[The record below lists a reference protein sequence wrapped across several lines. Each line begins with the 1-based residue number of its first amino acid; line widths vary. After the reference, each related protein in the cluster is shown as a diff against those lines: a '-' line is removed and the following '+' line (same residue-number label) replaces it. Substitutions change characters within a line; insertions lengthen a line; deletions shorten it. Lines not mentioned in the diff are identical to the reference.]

1 MPESTLVVIDFE
13 TYWDSKTYTLSKMG
27 PIEYVRNENFAPQL
41 CAFAMSNGA
50 CCVDCFAVEHERL
63 RTTFEN
69 LDTHD
74 VAWCGHNMHGFDSL
88 ILSEFFDFHPRK
100 IWDTIAMM
108 RWTGLS
114 RVCRESHA
122 ALTEFLGNGHKAAG
136 TVVSDH
142 KQWPDD
148 FTPEERMFF
157 IQYCKDDAAQCYQ
170 NAQAMLPYMTPDAL
184 RFMSITARMATEP
197 SFVLDEDLLLEY
209 LSDLDAAADKARQ
222 ELMSMFSFQTN
233 ADMLAA
239 LRSADKFAVMLRSLG
254 VEPPLKE
261 SAAKTKTKREKLQL
275 AADAGVPGAAE
286 ELENMQPVMTYA
298 FSKTDVDFVLMQDH
312 PDPRV
317 ALLVRTRLQLNSSI
331 DRSRAE
337 TLLKFARM
345 HKPLPIMLGAWLAHT
360 GRYSAGASADAGTK
374 TDKLQFQN
382 LSKRDPSKRK
392 LRQAIKV
399 PEGQVVVACDSA
411 QIEARGLA
419 FVANEVGLLTQFR
432 EGRDP
437 YSELAETI
445 FGVPWQDIKAGAK
458 AGDKKMKMYRNTG
471 KTGIL
476 SCLAGTVEVLTNT
489 GWKRIDTVSVN
500 DKVWDG
506 VSWVKH
512 EGLICNGWRN
522 TINVAGIDMTPDH
535 LVFDGSSWK
544 MAVEL
549 LGEPRYLKSATEW
562 ASASY
567 ETVLL
572 THQKDIAPYGFSPHV
587 LTAAPNAGIEAMP
600 WLMERLA
607 SCARTARHETLSIL
621 QVLRGVLKTLKSVP
635 SLANSQF
642 LTTTVTNTLMPTA
655 KNVQSTV
662 HWCSALAGL
671 NHIGYCNPICVTD
684 GPQDVMLVQR
694 RKQEQHKTKS
704 IGTMQ
709 MWCRI
714 MQHVG
719 GYLGVFPLVSHDA
732 VQRRIS
738 VKPGN
743 IMEAGVSESN
753 FQTVEP
759 FSSILSRCRDM
770 MTRLWSWIGLI
781 ATGTMRQVISVLL
794 RGRRIYITEDRL
806 GTCSRSSTIS
816 EKIKP
821 CLRGVSVPSNTNYI
835 QKVYDLK
842 NCGPNNRFLIRQE
855 GTVLMVHNCGYGVG
869 HTKYSNTLLR
879 QGIHLHEDLDRHH
892 ELARYAHGIY
902 RAAHPNIVAFWKTAE
917 NVLEAMLRG
926 ESGTFGGPNNDIY
939 TFGIMPVGP
948 RTDLCVPSVR
958 FPSGYILRYPGLRVE
973 RNDRGKWQF
982 LYDTYKGASKIPTHI
997 YGGAF
1002 TNNLVQGLS
1011 FVDVIMYQGCRMDE
1025 AGIKLACNIHDAWA
1039 SVVPEEQGEYVKQ
1052 QMLHYM
1058 SMVPPALNGLPVAC
1072 EAEIGTTFEIV

>member
-41 CAFAMSNGA
+41 CAFAMSNGP
-50 CCVDCFAVEHERL
+50 CCVDCSVVEHERL

-69 LDTHD
+69 LDMHD

-157 IQYCKDDAAQCYQ
+157 IQYCKDDAGQCYQ
-170 NAQAMLPYMTPDAL
+170 NALDMLPYMTPDAL

-222 ELMSMFSFQTN
+222 ELMAMFSFQTN

-239 LRSADKFAVMLRSLG
+239 LRSADKFAGMLRSLG
-254 VEPPLKE
+254 IEPPLKE

-275 AADAGVPGAAE
+275 AADAGRPGAAE

-399 PEGQVVVACDSA
+399 PKGKVVVACDSS

-458 AGDKKMKMYRNTG
+458 SGDKKMEMYRNTG

-476 SCLAGTVEVLTNT
+476 SC
-489 GWKRIDTVSVN
+489 
-500 DKVWDG
+500 
-506 VSWVKH
+506 
-512 EGLICNGWRN
+512 
-522 TINVAGIDMTPDH
+522 
-535 LVFDGSSWK
+535 
-544 MAVEL
+544 
-549 LGEPRYLKSATEW
+549 
-562 ASASY
+562 
-567 ETVLL
+567 
-572 THQKDIAPYGFSPHV
+572 
-587 LTAAPNAGIEAMP
+587 
-600 WLMERLA
+600 
-607 SCARTARHETLSIL
+607 
-621 QVLRGVLKTLKSVP
+621 
-635 SLANSQF
+635 
-642 LTTTVTNTLMPTA
+642 
-655 KNVQSTV
+655 
-662 HWCSALAGL
+662 
-671 NHIGYCNPICVTD
+671 
-684 GPQDVMLVQR
+684 
-694 RKQEQHKTKS
+694 
-704 IGTMQ
+704 
-709 MWCRI
+709 
-714 MQHVG
+714 
-719 GYLGVFPLVSHDA
+719 
-732 VQRRIS
+732 
-738 VKPGN
+738 
-743 IMEAGVSESN
+743 
-753 FQTVEP
+753 
-759 FSSILSRCRDM
+759 
-770 MTRLWSWIGLI
+770 
-781 ATGTMRQVISVLL
+781 
-794 RGRRIYITEDRL
+794 
-806 GTCSRSSTIS
+806 
-816 EKIKP
+816 
-821 CLRGVSVPSNTNYI
+821 
-835 QKVYDLK
+835 
-842 NCGPNNRFLIRQE
+842 
-855 GTVLMVHNCGYGVG
+855 GYGVG
-869 HTKYSNTLLR
+869 HHKYSNTLLR

-958 FPSGYILRYPGLRVE
+958 FPSGYILRYPGLRAE

-1039 SVVPEEQGEYVKQ
+1039 SVVPEEQGDYVKQ

-1072 EAEIGTTFEIV
+1072 EAKIGTTFEIV

>member
-50 CCVDCFAVEHERL
+50 CCVDCSDVEHERL
-63 RTTFEN
+63 RTTFKN
-69 LDTHD
+69 LDAHD

-148 FTPEERMFF
+148 FTPEERAFF
-157 IQYCKDDAAQCYQ
+157 IQYCKDDAGQCYQ

-222 ELMSMFSFQTN
+222 ELMSMFSFQSN

-239 LRSADKFAVMLRSLG
+239 LRSADKFAGMLRSLG

-275 AADAGVPGAAE
+275 AADAGRPGAAE

-399 PEGQVVVACDSA
+399 PKGKVVVACDSS

-419 FVANEVGLLTQFR
+419 FVSNEVGLLTQFR

-458 AGDKKMKMYRNTG
+458 AGDKTMKMYRNTG

-476 SCLAGTVEVLTNT
+476 S
-489 GWKRIDTVSVN
+489 
-500 DKVWDG
+500 
-506 VSWVKH
+506 
-512 EGLICNGWRN
+512 
-522 TINVAGIDMTPDH
+522 
-535 LVFDGSSWK
+535 
-544 MAVEL
+544 
-549 LGEPRYLKSATEW
+549 
-562 ASASY
+562 
-567 ETVLL
+567 
-572 THQKDIAPYGFSPHV
+572 
-587 LTAAPNAGIEAMP
+587 
-600 WLMERLA
+600 
-607 SCARTARHETLSIL
+607 
-621 QVLRGVLKTLKSVP
+621 
-635 SLANSQF
+635 
-642 LTTTVTNTLMPTA
+642 
-655 KNVQSTV
+655 
-662 HWCSALAGL
+662 
-671 NHIGYCNPICVTD
+671 
-684 GPQDVMLVQR
+684 
-694 RKQEQHKTKS
+694 
-704 IGTMQ
+704 
-709 MWCRI
+709 
-714 MQHVG
+714 
-719 GYLGVFPLVSHDA
+719 
-732 VQRRIS
+732 
-738 VKPGN
+738 
-743 IMEAGVSESN
+743 
-753 FQTVEP
+753 
-759 FSSILSRCRDM
+759 
-770 MTRLWSWIGLI
+770 
-781 ATGTMRQVISVLL
+781 
-794 RGRRIYITEDRL
+794 
-806 GTCSRSSTIS
+806 
-816 EKIKP
+816 
-821 CLRGVSVPSNTNYI
+821 
-835 QKVYDLK
+835 
-842 NCGPNNRFLIRQE
+842 
-855 GTVLMVHNCGYGVG
+855 CGYGVG

-939 TFGIMPVGP
+939 AFGIMPVGP

-958 FPSGYILRYPGLRVE
+958 FPSGYILRYPGLRAE

>member
-27 PIEYVRNENFAPQL
+27 PIEYVRNEKFTPQL
-41 CAFAMSNGA
+41 CAFTLSNGS
-50 CCVDCFAVEHERL
+50 CCVDCSVVEHERL

-100 IWDTIAMM
+100 IYDTIAMM

-122 ALTEFLGNGHKAAG
+122 ALTEFLGNGNKAAG

-148 FTPEERMFF
+148 FTPEERAFF

-170 NAQAMLPYMTPDAL
+170 NAQDMLPYMTPDAL

-209 LSDLDAAADKARQ
+209 LSDLDNAADKARQ
-222 ELMSMFSFQTN
+222 ELMSMFSFKTN

-239 LRSADKFAVMLRSLG
+239 LRSADKFASMLRSLG
-254 VEPPLKE
+254 IEPPLKE

-275 AADAGVPGAAE
+275 AANAGVPGAAE

-399 PEGQVVVACDSA
+399 PKGKVVVACDSS

-458 AGDKKMKMYRNTG
+458 AGDKQMKNYRNVG

-476 SCLAGTVEVLTNT
+476 SCFAGDTEVLTDT
-489 GWKRIDTVSVN
+489 GWKPIVMVSET
-500 DKVWDG
+500 DKLWDG
-506 VSWVKH
+506 ESWVRH
-512 EGLICNGWRN
+512 NGLICNGKKN
-522 TINVAGIDMTPDH
+522 TIELAGVRVTPDH
-535 LVFDGSSWK
+535 LIFDGFSWK
-544 MAVEL
+544 TVAAL
-549 LGEPRYLKSATEW
+549 QNEPRYLKSAMFLAVEQSLIALWNNESVSGVSCTNVNVANAEHYIGTMDTLFPEENVQPLARIAAYVTEQICG
-562 ASASY
+562 A
-567 ETVLL
+567 L
-572 THQKDIAPYGFSPHV
+572 
-587 LTAAPNAGIEAMP
+587 
-600 WLMERLA
+600 
-607 SCARTARHETLSIL
+607 HENTL
-621 QVLRGVLKTLKSVP
+621 TLKSDSDSGISQLSVVNEDC
-635 SLANSQF
+635 SLAEQTRTVESICHLFNATVVQNLSGHCKQILEQAGLHGVTCVRRNSRTLQDMDQTMSAAQSLF
-642 LTTTVTNTLMPTA
+642 LTPDCESVTSNESMYADNGVKILRTPLTIAMEEEVLSFVSRMLGISYYTYPRLKAGMTLLSS
-655 KNVQSTV
+655 STV
-662 HWCSALAGL
+662 STTMETTKEETYAWLHGL
-671 NHIGYCNPICVTD
+671 SNAVTD
-684 GPQDVMLVQR
+684 VLFHLY
-694 RKQEQHKTKS
+694 KQKT
-704 IGTMQ
+704 T
-709 MWCRI
+709 
-714 MQHVG
+714 
-719 GYLGVFPLVSHDA
+719 
-732 VQRRIS
+732 
-738 VKPGN
+738 N
-743 IMEAGVSESN
+743 
-753 FQTVEP
+753 
-759 FSSILSRCRDM
+759 
-770 MTRLWSWIGLI
+770 
-781 ATGTMRQVISVLL
+781 
-794 RGRRIYITEDRL
+794 
-806 GTCSRSSTIS
+806 S
-816 EKIKP
+816 EKN
-821 CLRGVSVPSNTNYI
+821 CSNSEL
-835 QKVYDLK
+835 QMEEVYDIR
-842 NCGPNNRFLIRQE
+842 NAGPNHRFVVRSKVGWLWC
-855 GTVLMVHNCGYGVG
+855 HNCGYGVG
-869 HTKYSNTLLR
+869 HHKYSHTLLR

-958 FPSGYILRYPGLRVE
+958 FPSGYILRYPGLRAE

-1039 SVVPEEQGEYVKQ
+1039 SVVPEEQGDYVKQ

-1058 SMVPPALNGLPVAC
+1058 SIVPPALNGLPVAC

>member
-27 PIEYVRNENFAPQL
+27 PIEYVRNEKFTPQL
-41 CAFAMSNGA
+41 CAFALSNGS
-50 CCVDCFAVEHERL
+50 CCVDCSVVEHARL
-63 RTTFEN
+63 QTTFEN

-88 ILSEFFDFHPRK
+88 ILSEFFDFHPRQ

-157 IQYCKDDAAQCYQ
+157 IQYCKDDAGQCYQ
-170 NAQAMLPYMTPDAL
+170 NALDMLPYMTPDAL

-222 ELMSMFSFQTN
+222 ELMAMFSFQSN

-239 LRSADKFAVMLRSLG
+239 LRSADKFAGMLRSLG
-254 VEPPLKE
+254 IEPPLKE
-261 SAAKTKTKREKLQL
+261 SAAKTKTKREKLKL

-399 PEGQVVVACDSA
+399 PEGHVVVACDSS

-458 AGDKKMKMYRNTG
+458 SGDKTMKMYRNTG

-476 SCLAGTVEVLTNT
+476 SC
-489 GWKRIDTVSVN
+489 
-500 DKVWDG
+500 
-506 VSWVKH
+506 
-512 EGLICNGWRN
+512 
-522 TINVAGIDMTPDH
+522 
-535 LVFDGSSWK
+535 
-544 MAVEL
+544 
-549 LGEPRYLKSATEW
+549 
-562 ASASY
+562 
-567 ETVLL
+567 
-572 THQKDIAPYGFSPHV
+572 
-587 LTAAPNAGIEAMP
+587 
-600 WLMERLA
+600 
-607 SCARTARHETLSIL
+607 
-621 QVLRGVLKTLKSVP
+621 
-635 SLANSQF
+635 
-642 LTTTVTNTLMPTA
+642 
-655 KNVQSTV
+655 
-662 HWCSALAGL
+662 
-671 NHIGYCNPICVTD
+671 
-684 GPQDVMLVQR
+684 
-694 RKQEQHKTKS
+694 
-704 IGTMQ
+704 
-709 MWCRI
+709 
-714 MQHVG
+714 
-719 GYLGVFPLVSHDA
+719 
-732 VQRRIS
+732 
-738 VKPGN
+738 
-743 IMEAGVSESN
+743 
-753 FQTVEP
+753 
-759 FSSILSRCRDM
+759 
-770 MTRLWSWIGLI
+770 
-781 ATGTMRQVISVLL
+781 
-794 RGRRIYITEDRL
+794 
-806 GTCSRSSTIS
+806 
-816 EKIKP
+816 
-821 CLRGVSVPSNTNYI
+821 
-835 QKVYDLK
+835 
-842 NCGPNNRFLIRQE
+842 
-855 GTVLMVHNCGYGVG
+855 GYGVG
-869 HTKYSNTLLR
+869 HVKYSNTLLR

-958 FPSGYILRYPGLRVE
+958 FPSGYILRYPGLRAE

-1011 FVDVIMYQGCRMDE
+1011 FVDVIVYQGCRMDE

-1039 SVVPEEQGEYVKQ
+1039 SVTPEEQGEYVKQ

>member
-27 PIEYVRNENFAPQL
+27 PIEYVRNEKFTPQL
-41 CAFAMSNGA
+41 CAFTLSNGS
-50 CCVDCFAVEHERL
+50 CCVDCSVVEHERL

-88 ILSEFFDFHPRK
+88 ILSEFFDFHPQK
-100 IWDTIAMM
+100 IYDTIAMM

-122 ALTEFLGNGHKAAG
+122 ALTEFLGNGNKAAG

-148 FTPEERMFF
+148 FTPEERAFF
-157 IQYCKDDAAQCYQ
+157 IQYCKDDAGQCYQ
-170 NAQAMLPYMTPDAL
+170 NAQDMLPYMTPDAL

-209 LSDLDAAADKARQ
+209 LSDLDNAADKARQ

-399 PEGQVVVACDSA
+399 PKGKVVVACDSS

-458 AGDKKMKMYRNTG
+458 SGDKTMEMYRNTG

-476 SCLAGTVEVLTNT
+476 SC
-489 GWKRIDTVSVN
+489 
-500 DKVWDG
+500 
-506 VSWVKH
+506 
-512 EGLICNGWRN
+512 
-522 TINVAGIDMTPDH
+522 
-535 LVFDGSSWK
+535 
-544 MAVEL
+544 
-549 LGEPRYLKSATEW
+549 
-562 ASASY
+562 
-567 ETVLL
+567 
-572 THQKDIAPYGFSPHV
+572 
-587 LTAAPNAGIEAMP
+587 
-600 WLMERLA
+600 
-607 SCARTARHETLSIL
+607 
-621 QVLRGVLKTLKSVP
+621 
-635 SLANSQF
+635 
-642 LTTTVTNTLMPTA
+642 
-655 KNVQSTV
+655 
-662 HWCSALAGL
+662 
-671 NHIGYCNPICVTD
+671 GY
-684 GPQDVMLVQR
+684 
-694 RKQEQHKTKS
+694 S
-704 IGTMQ
+704 
-709 MWCRI
+709 
-714 MQHVG
+714 
-719 GYLGVFPLVSHDA
+719 
-732 VQRRIS
+732 
-738 VKPGN
+738 
-743 IMEAGVSESN
+743 
-753 FQTVEP
+753 
-759 FSSILSRCRDM
+759 
-770 MTRLWSWIGLI
+770 
-781 ATGTMRQVISVLL
+781 
-794 RGRRIYITEDRL
+794 
-806 GTCSRSSTIS
+806 
-816 EKIKP
+816 
-821 CLRGVSVPSNTNYI
+821 
-835 QKVYDLK
+835 
-842 NCGPNNRFLIRQE
+842 
-855 GTVLMVHNCGYGVG
+855 VG
-869 HTKYSNTLLR
+869 HHKYSNTLLR

-958 FPSGYILRYPGLRVE
+958 FPSGYILRYPGLRAE

-1039 SVVPEEQGEYVKQ
+1039 SVVPEEQGDYVKQ

-1058 SMVPPALNGLPVAC
+1058 SIVPPALNGLPVAC
-1072 EAEIGTTFEIV
+1072 EAKIGTTFEIV

>member
-1 MPESTLVVIDFE
+1 MTESTLVVIDFE

-27 PIEYVRNENFAPQL
+27 PIEYVRNENFVPQL

-69 LDTHD
+69 LDMHD

-157 IQYCKDDAAQCYQ
+157 IQYCKDDAGQCYQ

-222 ELMSMFSFQTN
+222 ELMTMFSFQTN

-239 LRSADKFAVMLRSLG
+239 LRSADKFASMLRSLG

-275 AADAGVPGAAE
+275 AADAGRPGAAE

-399 PEGQVVVACDSA
+399 PEGHVVVACDSS

-445 FGVPWQDIKAGAK
+445 FGIPWQDIKAGAK
-458 AGDKKMKMYRNTG
+458 SGDKTMERYRTVG
-471 KTGIL
+471 KTAIL
-476 SCLAGTVEVLTNT
+476 SCFAGSTEVLTDK
-489 GWKRIDTVSVN
+489 GWKSINTVSIN
-500 DKVWDG
+500 DKLWDG
-506 VSWVKH
+506 ESWVNH
-512 EGLICNGWRN
+512 EGLICNGERTVTN
-522 TINVAGIDMTPDH
+522 LAGLEVTPDH
-535 LVFDGSSWK
+535 LIYDGFSWK
-544 MAVEL
+544 TVAEL
-549 LGEPRYLKSATEW
+549 QNEPLYLKSAILYATEQ
-562 ASASY
+562 S
-567 ETVLL
+567 L
-572 THQKDIAPYGFSPHV
+572 TALWSNV
-587 LTAAPNAGIEAMP
+587 LT
-600 WLMERLA
+600 
-607 SCARTARHETLSIL
+607 
-621 QVLRGVLKTLKSVP
+621 
-635 SLANSQF
+635 
-642 LTTTVTNTLMPTA
+642 
-655 KNVQSTV
+655 KNVCFTNADV
-662 HWCSALAGL
+662 TSAE
-671 NHIGYCNPICVTD
+671 HY
-684 GPQDVMLVQR
+684 
-694 RKQEQHKTKS
+694 
-704 IGTMQ
+704 IGTMDIHFPKGSVPQ
-709 MWCRI
+709 LALIAVYVTELIYGAIQDSMLTPK
-714 MQHVG
+714 
-719 GYLGVFPLVSHDA
+719 LG
-732 VQRRIS
+732 
-738 VKPGN
+738 N
-743 IMEAGVSESN
+743 VSEPLQSCEAN
-753 FQTVEP
+753 DDCVRAERTQIAKSICRL
-759 FSSILSRCRDM
+759 FSVIVVQNLIGCYSQILEQGELPGVTYAQRNNRIYQD
-770 MTRLWSWIGLI
+770 TGLI
-781 ATGTMRQVISVLL
+781 MRSASLSFLTPACVKDTFAEYMYADSGAKIRRTQHTNTMEHEVLSSVSWMLGIFFSTYL
-794 RGRRIYITEDRL
+794 HLKGGMTHPLSSTASTITEITKEVTYEWLHVLSKCITDVQFLLYKQRM
-806 GTCSRSSTIS
+806 
-816 EKIKP
+816 
-821 CLRGVSVPSNTNYI
+821 TNLKKSCNNSKNI
-835 QKVYDLK
+835 REKVYDIR
-842 NCGPNNRFLIRQE
+842 NAGPNHRFVVRSRL
-855 GTVLMVHNCGYGVG
+855 GWLWGHNCGYGVG
-869 HTKYSNTLLR
+869 ARKFSDTLSR
-879 QGIHLHEDLDRHH
+879 QGAKLDPDPDKHR
-892 ELARYAHGIY
+892 ELAFNAHAIY

-939 TFGIMPVGP
+939 TFGIIPVGP

-958 FPSGYILRYPGLRVE
+958 FPSGYILRYPGLRAE

-1039 SVVPEEQGEYVKQ
+1039 SVVPEEQGDYVKQ

>member
-41 CAFAMSNGA
+41 CAFAMSNGS
-50 CCVDCFAVEHERL
+50 CCVDCSVVEHERL

-157 IQYCKDDAAQCYQ
+157 IQYCKDDAGQCYQ
-170 NAQAMLPYMTPDAL
+170 NALAMLPYMTPDAL

-209 LSDLDAAADKARQ
+209 MSDLDAAADKARQ
-222 ELMSMFSFQTN
+222 ELMAMFSFASN

-239 LRSADKFAVMLRSLG
+239 LRSADKFADMLRSLG

-261 SAAKTKTKREKLQL
+261 SAAKTKTKREKLRL
-275 AADAGVPGAAE
+275 AADAGIPGAAE

-312 PDPRV
+312 PDQRV

-345 HKPLPIMLGAWLAHT
+345 HKLLPIMLGAWLAHT

-476 SCLAGTVEVLTNT
+476 SC
-489 GWKRIDTVSVN
+489 
-500 DKVWDG
+500 
-506 VSWVKH
+506 
-512 EGLICNGWRN
+512 
-522 TINVAGIDMTPDH
+522 
-535 LVFDGSSWK
+535 
-544 MAVEL
+544 
-549 LGEPRYLKSATEW
+549 
-562 ASASY
+562 
-567 ETVLL
+567 
-572 THQKDIAPYGFSPHV
+572 
-587 LTAAPNAGIEAMP
+587 
-600 WLMERLA
+600 
-607 SCARTARHETLSIL
+607 
-621 QVLRGVLKTLKSVP
+621 
-635 SLANSQF
+635 
-642 LTTTVTNTLMPTA
+642 
-655 KNVQSTV
+655 
-662 HWCSALAGL
+662 
-671 NHIGYCNPICVTD
+671 
-684 GPQDVMLVQR
+684 
-694 RKQEQHKTKS
+694 
-704 IGTMQ
+704 
-709 MWCRI
+709 
-714 MQHVG
+714 
-719 GYLGVFPLVSHDA
+719 
-732 VQRRIS
+732 
-738 VKPGN
+738 
-743 IMEAGVSESN
+743 
-753 FQTVEP
+753 
-759 FSSILSRCRDM
+759 
-770 MTRLWSWIGLI
+770 
-781 ATGTMRQVISVLL
+781 
-794 RGRRIYITEDRL
+794 
-806 GTCSRSSTIS
+806 
-816 EKIKP
+816 
-821 CLRGVSVPSNTNYI
+821 
-835 QKVYDLK
+835 
-842 NCGPNNRFLIRQE
+842 
-855 GTVLMVHNCGYGVG
+855 GYGVG
-869 HTKYSNTLLR
+869 HYKYSNTLLR

-958 FPSGYILRYPGLRVE
+958 FPSGYILRYPGLRAE
-973 RNDRGKWQF
+973 RNDRGRWQF
-982 LYDTYKGASKIPTHI
+982 VYDTYKGASKIPTHI

-1039 SVVPEEQGEYVKQ
+1039 SVVPEEQGEHVKQ

>member
-27 PIEYVRNENFAPQL
+27 PIEYVRNEKFTPQL
-41 CAFAMSNGA
+41 CAFTLSNGS
-50 CCVDCFAVEHERL
+50 CCVDCSVVEHERL
-63 RTTFEN
+63 RKTFEN

-88 ILSEFFDFHPRK
+88 ILSEFFDFHPQK
-100 IWDTIAMM
+100 IYDTIAMM

-122 ALTEFLGNGHKAAG
+122 ALTEFLGNGNKAAG

-148 FTPEERMFF
+148 FTPEERAFF

-222 ELMSMFSFQTN
+222 ELMAMFSFQTN

-239 LRSADKFAVMLRSLG
+239 LRSADKFADMLRSLG

-275 AADAGVPGAAE
+275 AADAGRPGAAE

-399 PEGQVVVACDSA
+399 PKGKVVVACDSS

-458 AGDKKMKMYRNTG
+458 SGDKQMKMYRNTG
-471 KTGIL
+471 KTCIL
-476 SCLAGTVEVLTNT
+476 SC
-489 GWKRIDTVSVN
+489 
-500 DKVWDG
+500 
-506 VSWVKH
+506 
-512 EGLICNGWRN
+512 
-522 TINVAGIDMTPDH
+522 
-535 LVFDGSSWK
+535 
-544 MAVEL
+544 
-549 LGEPRYLKSATEW
+549 
-562 ASASY
+562 
-567 ETVLL
+567 
-572 THQKDIAPYGFSPHV
+572 
-587 LTAAPNAGIEAMP
+587 
-600 WLMERLA
+600 
-607 SCARTARHETLSIL
+607 
-621 QVLRGVLKTLKSVP
+621 
-635 SLANSQF
+635 
-642 LTTTVTNTLMPTA
+642 
-655 KNVQSTV
+655 
-662 HWCSALAGL
+662 
-671 NHIGYCNPICVTD
+671 GY
-684 GPQDVMLVQR
+684 
-694 RKQEQHKTKS
+694 S
-704 IGTMQ
+704 
-709 MWCRI
+709 
-714 MQHVG
+714 
-719 GYLGVFPLVSHDA
+719 
-732 VQRRIS
+732 
-738 VKPGN
+738 
-743 IMEAGVSESN
+743 
-753 FQTVEP
+753 
-759 FSSILSRCRDM
+759 
-770 MTRLWSWIGLI
+770 
-781 ATGTMRQVISVLL
+781 
-794 RGRRIYITEDRL
+794 
-806 GTCSRSSTIS
+806 
-816 EKIKP
+816 
-821 CLRGVSVPSNTNYI
+821 
-835 QKVYDLK
+835 
-842 NCGPNNRFLIRQE
+842 
-855 GTVLMVHNCGYGVG
+855 VG
-869 HTKYSNTLLR
+869 HLKYSNTLLR

-958 FPSGYILRYPGLRVE
+958 FPSGYILRYPGLRAE

-982 LYDTYKGASKIPTHI
+982 VYDTYKGASKIPTHI

-1039 SVVPEEQGEYVKQ
+1039 SVVPEEQGDYVKQ

>member
-27 PIEYVRNENFAPQL
+27 PIEYVRNEKFTPQL
-41 CAFAMSNGA
+41 CAFTLSNGS
-50 CCVDCFAVEHERL
+50 CCVDCSVVEHERL

-88 ILSEFFDFHPRK
+88 ILSEFFDFHPQK
-100 IWDTIAMM
+100 IYDTIAMM

-122 ALTEFLGNGHKAAG
+122 ALTEFLGNGNKAAG

-148 FTPEERMFF
+148 FTPEERAFF
-157 IQYCKDDAAQCYQ
+157 IQYCKDDAGQCYQ
-170 NAQAMLPYMTPDAL
+170 NAQDMLPYMTPDAL

-222 ELMSMFSFQTN
+222 ELMAMFSFQTN

-239 LRSADKFAVMLRSLG
+239 LRSADKFADMLRSLG

-275 AADAGVPGAAE
+275 AADAGRPGAAE

-399 PEGQVVVACDSA
+399 PKGKVVVACDSS

-458 AGDKKMKMYRNTG
+458 SGDKTMKMYRNTG

-476 SCLAGTVEVLTNT
+476 SC
-489 GWKRIDTVSVN
+489 
-500 DKVWDG
+500 
-506 VSWVKH
+506 
-512 EGLICNGWRN
+512 
-522 TINVAGIDMTPDH
+522 
-535 LVFDGSSWK
+535 
-544 MAVEL
+544 
-549 LGEPRYLKSATEW
+549 
-562 ASASY
+562 
-567 ETVLL
+567 
-572 THQKDIAPYGFSPHV
+572 
-587 LTAAPNAGIEAMP
+587 
-600 WLMERLA
+600 
-607 SCARTARHETLSIL
+607 
-621 QVLRGVLKTLKSVP
+621 
-635 SLANSQF
+635 
-642 LTTTVTNTLMPTA
+642 
-655 KNVQSTV
+655 
-662 HWCSALAGL
+662 
-671 NHIGYCNPICVTD
+671 
-684 GPQDVMLVQR
+684 
-694 RKQEQHKTKS
+694 
-704 IGTMQ
+704 
-709 MWCRI
+709 
-714 MQHVG
+714 
-719 GYLGVFPLVSHDA
+719 
-732 VQRRIS
+732 
-738 VKPGN
+738 
-743 IMEAGVSESN
+743 
-753 FQTVEP
+753 
-759 FSSILSRCRDM
+759 
-770 MTRLWSWIGLI
+770 
-781 ATGTMRQVISVLL
+781 
-794 RGRRIYITEDRL
+794 
-806 GTCSRSSTIS
+806 
-816 EKIKP
+816 
-821 CLRGVSVPSNTNYI
+821 
-835 QKVYDLK
+835 
-842 NCGPNNRFLIRQE
+842 
-855 GTVLMVHNCGYGVG
+855 GYGVG
-869 HTKYSNTLLR
+869 SAKYSNTLLR

-958 FPSGYILRYPGLRVE
+958 FPSGYILRYPGLRAE

-982 LYDTYKGASKIPTHI
+982 VYDTYKGASKIPTHI

-1058 SMVPPALNGLPVAC
+1058 SIVPPALNGLPVAC

>member
-27 PIEYVRNENFAPQL
+27 PIEYVRNEKFTPQL
-41 CAFAMSNGA
+41 CAFTLSNGS
-50 CCVDCFAVEHERL
+50 CCVDCSVVEHERL

-88 ILSEFFDFHPRK
+88 ILSEFFDFHPRQ

-122 ALTEFLGNGHKAAG
+122 ALTEFLGNGNKAAG

-148 FTPEERMFF
+148 FKPEERAFF
-157 IQYCKDDAAQCYQ
+157 IQYCKDDAGQCYQ

-222 ELMSMFSFQTN
+222 ELMSMFSFKTN
-233 ADMLAA
+233 VDMLAA
-239 LRSADKFAVMLRSLG
+239 LRSADKFASMLRSLG
-254 VEPPLKE
+254 IEPPLKE

-275 AADAGVPGAAE
+275 AANAGVPGAAE

-345 HKPLPIMLGAWLAHT
+345 HKLLPIMLGAWLAHT

-399 PEGQVVVACDSA
+399 PKGKVVVACDSS

-419 FVANEVGLLTQFR
+419 FVSNEVGLLTQFR

-458 AGDKKMKMYRNTG
+458 AGDKKMEMYRNTG

-476 SCLAGTVEVLTNT
+476 SC
-489 GWKRIDTVSVN
+489 
-500 DKVWDG
+500 
-506 VSWVKH
+506 
-512 EGLICNGWRN
+512 
-522 TINVAGIDMTPDH
+522 
-535 LVFDGSSWK
+535 
-544 MAVEL
+544 
-549 LGEPRYLKSATEW
+549 
-562 ASASY
+562 
-567 ETVLL
+567 
-572 THQKDIAPYGFSPHV
+572 
-587 LTAAPNAGIEAMP
+587 
-600 WLMERLA
+600 
-607 SCARTARHETLSIL
+607 
-621 QVLRGVLKTLKSVP
+621 
-635 SLANSQF
+635 
-642 LTTTVTNTLMPTA
+642 
-655 KNVQSTV
+655 
-662 HWCSALAGL
+662 
-671 NHIGYCNPICVTD
+671 
-684 GPQDVMLVQR
+684 
-694 RKQEQHKTKS
+694 
-704 IGTMQ
+704 
-709 MWCRI
+709 
-714 MQHVG
+714 
-719 GYLGVFPLVSHDA
+719 
-732 VQRRIS
+732 
-738 VKPGN
+738 
-743 IMEAGVSESN
+743 
-753 FQTVEP
+753 
-759 FSSILSRCRDM
+759 
-770 MTRLWSWIGLI
+770 
-781 ATGTMRQVISVLL
+781 
-794 RGRRIYITEDRL
+794 
-806 GTCSRSSTIS
+806 
-816 EKIKP
+816 
-821 CLRGVSVPSNTNYI
+821 
-835 QKVYDLK
+835 
-842 NCGPNNRFLIRQE
+842 
-855 GTVLMVHNCGYGVG
+855 GYGVG
-869 HTKYSNTLLR
+869 YVKYSNTLLR

-926 ESGTFGGPNNDIY
+926 ESGTFGGPNNGIY
-939 TFGIMPVGP
+939 TFGIIPVGP

-958 FPSGYILRYPGLRVE
+958 FPSGYILRYPGLRAE

-1058 SMVPPALNGLPVAC
+1058 SIVPPALNGLPVAC
-1072 EAEIGTTFEIV
+1072 EAKIGTTFEIV

>member
-27 PIEYVRNENFAPQL
+27 PIEYVRNEKFTPQL
-41 CAFAMSNGA
+41 CAFTLSNGS
-50 CCVDCFAVEHERL
+50 CCVDCSVVEHERL

-88 ILSEFFDFHPRK
+88 ILSEFFDFHPQK
-100 IWDTIAMM
+100 IYDTIAMM

-122 ALTEFLGNGHKAAG
+122 ALTEFLGNGNKAAG

-148 FTPEERMFF
+148 FTPEERAFF
-157 IQYCKDDAAQCYQ
+157 IQYCKDDAGQCYQ

-209 LSDLDAAADKARQ
+209 LSDLDNAADKARQ
-222 ELMSMFSFQTN
+222 ELMSMFSFKTN

-239 LRSADKFAVMLRSLG
+239 LRSADKFADMLRSLG
-254 VEPPLKE
+254 IEPPLKE

-275 AADAGVPGAAE
+275 AADAGRPGAAE

-317 ALLVRTRLQLNSSI
+317 AMLVRTRLQLNSSI

-399 PEGQVVVACDSA
+399 PKGKVVVACDSS

-458 AGDKKMKMYRNTG
+458 SGDKQMKMYRNTG

-476 SCLAGTVEVLTNT
+476 SC
-489 GWKRIDTVSVN
+489 
-500 DKVWDG
+500 
-506 VSWVKH
+506 
-512 EGLICNGWRN
+512 
-522 TINVAGIDMTPDH
+522 
-535 LVFDGSSWK
+535 
-544 MAVEL
+544 
-549 LGEPRYLKSATEW
+549 
-562 ASASY
+562 
-567 ETVLL
+567 
-572 THQKDIAPYGFSPHV
+572 
-587 LTAAPNAGIEAMP
+587 
-600 WLMERLA
+600 
-607 SCARTARHETLSIL
+607 
-621 QVLRGVLKTLKSVP
+621 
-635 SLANSQF
+635 
-642 LTTTVTNTLMPTA
+642 
-655 KNVQSTV
+655 
-662 HWCSALAGL
+662 
-671 NHIGYCNPICVTD
+671 
-684 GPQDVMLVQR
+684 
-694 RKQEQHKTKS
+694 
-704 IGTMQ
+704 
-709 MWCRI
+709 
-714 MQHVG
+714 
-719 GYLGVFPLVSHDA
+719 
-732 VQRRIS
+732 
-738 VKPGN
+738 
-743 IMEAGVSESN
+743 
-753 FQTVEP
+753 
-759 FSSILSRCRDM
+759 
-770 MTRLWSWIGLI
+770 
-781 ATGTMRQVISVLL
+781 
-794 RGRRIYITEDRL
+794 
-806 GTCSRSSTIS
+806 
-816 EKIKP
+816 
-821 CLRGVSVPSNTNYI
+821 
-835 QKVYDLK
+835 
-842 NCGPNNRFLIRQE
+842 
-855 GTVLMVHNCGYGVG
+855 GYGVG
-869 HTKYSNTLLR
+869 HHKYSNTLLR

-958 FPSGYILRYPGLRVE
+958 FPSGYILRYPGLRAE

>member
-27 PIEYVRNENFAPQL
+27 PIEYVRNEKFTPQL
-41 CAFAMSNGA
+41 CAFTLSNGS
-50 CCVDCFAVEHERL
+50 CCVDCSVVEHERL

-88 ILSEFFDFHPRK
+88 ILSEFFDFHPQK
-100 IWDTIAMM
+100 IYDTIAMM

-122 ALTEFLGNGHKAAG
+122 VLTEFLGNGNKAAG

-148 FTPEERMFF
+148 FTPEERAFF
-157 IQYCKDDAAQCYQ
+157 IQYCKDDAGQCYQ
-170 NAQAMLPYMTPDAL
+170 NAQDMLPYMTPDAL

-222 ELMSMFSFQTN
+222 ELMAMFSFQTN

-239 LRSADKFAVMLRSLG
+239 LRSADKFADMLRSLG

-275 AADAGVPGAAE
+275 AADAGRPGAAE

-399 PEGQVVVACDSA
+399 PKGKVVVACDSS

-458 AGDKKMKMYRNTG
+458 SGDKTMKMYRNTG

-476 SCLAGTVEVLTNT
+476 SC
-489 GWKRIDTVSVN
+489 
-500 DKVWDG
+500 
-506 VSWVKH
+506 
-512 EGLICNGWRN
+512 
-522 TINVAGIDMTPDH
+522 
-535 LVFDGSSWK
+535 
-544 MAVEL
+544 
-549 LGEPRYLKSATEW
+549 
-562 ASASY
+562 
-567 ETVLL
+567 
-572 THQKDIAPYGFSPHV
+572 
-587 LTAAPNAGIEAMP
+587 
-600 WLMERLA
+600 
-607 SCARTARHETLSIL
+607 
-621 QVLRGVLKTLKSVP
+621 
-635 SLANSQF
+635 
-642 LTTTVTNTLMPTA
+642 
-655 KNVQSTV
+655 
-662 HWCSALAGL
+662 
-671 NHIGYCNPICVTD
+671 
-684 GPQDVMLVQR
+684 
-694 RKQEQHKTKS
+694 
-704 IGTMQ
+704 
-709 MWCRI
+709 
-714 MQHVG
+714 
-719 GYLGVFPLVSHDA
+719 
-732 VQRRIS
+732 
-738 VKPGN
+738 
-743 IMEAGVSESN
+743 
-753 FQTVEP
+753 
-759 FSSILSRCRDM
+759 
-770 MTRLWSWIGLI
+770 
-781 ATGTMRQVISVLL
+781 
-794 RGRRIYITEDRL
+794 
-806 GTCSRSSTIS
+806 
-816 EKIKP
+816 
-821 CLRGVSVPSNTNYI
+821 
-835 QKVYDLK
+835 
-842 NCGPNNRFLIRQE
+842 
-855 GTVLMVHNCGYGVG
+855 GYGVG
-869 HTKYSNTLLR
+869 SAKYSNTLLR

-958 FPSGYILRYPGLRVE
+958 FPSGYILRYPGLRAE

-982 LYDTYKGASKIPTHI
+982 VYDTYKGASKIPTHI

-1052 QMLHYM
+1052 QMLQYM
-1058 SMVPPALNGLPVAC
+1058 SIVPPALNGLPVAC

>member
-27 PIEYVRNENFAPQL
+27 PIEYVRNEKFTPQL
-41 CAFAMSNGA
+41 CAFTLSNGS
-50 CCVDCFAVEHERL
+50 CCVDCSVVEHERL

-88 ILSEFFDFHPRK
+88 ILSEFFDFHPQK
-100 IWDTIAMM
+100 IYDTIAMM

-122 ALTEFLGNGHKAAG
+122 ALTEFLGNGNKAAG

-148 FTPEERMFF
+148 FTPEERAFF
-157 IQYCKDDAAQCYQ
+157 IQYCKDDAGQCYQ

-222 ELMSMFSFQTN
+222 ELMAMFSFQTN

-239 LRSADKFAVMLRSLG
+239 LRSADKFADMLRSLG
-254 VEPPLKE
+254 IEPPLKE

-275 AADAGVPGAAE
+275 AADAGRPGAAE

-399 PEGQVVVACDSA
+399 PKGKVVVACDSS

-471 KTGIL
+471 KCCVL
-476 SCLAGTVEVLTNT
+476 SC
-489 GWKRIDTVSVN
+489 
-500 DKVWDG
+500 
-506 VSWVKH
+506 
-512 EGLICNGWRN
+512 
-522 TINVAGIDMTPDH
+522 
-535 LVFDGSSWK
+535 
-544 MAVEL
+544 
-549 LGEPRYLKSATEW
+549 
-562 ASASY
+562 
-567 ETVLL
+567 
-572 THQKDIAPYGFSPHV
+572 
-587 LTAAPNAGIEAMP
+587 
-600 WLMERLA
+600 
-607 SCARTARHETLSIL
+607 
-621 QVLRGVLKTLKSVP
+621 
-635 SLANSQF
+635 
-642 LTTTVTNTLMPTA
+642 
-655 KNVQSTV
+655 
-662 HWCSALAGL
+662 
-671 NHIGYCNPICVTD
+671 GY
-684 GPQDVMLVQR
+684 
-694 RKQEQHKTKS
+694 S
-704 IGTMQ
+704 
-709 MWCRI
+709 
-714 MQHVG
+714 
-719 GYLGVFPLVSHDA
+719 
-732 VQRRIS
+732 
-738 VKPGN
+738 
-743 IMEAGVSESN
+743 
-753 FQTVEP
+753 
-759 FSSILSRCRDM
+759 
-770 MTRLWSWIGLI
+770 
-781 ATGTMRQVISVLL
+781 
-794 RGRRIYITEDRL
+794 
-806 GTCSRSSTIS
+806 
-816 EKIKP
+816 
-821 CLRGVSVPSNTNYI
+821 
-835 QKVYDLK
+835 
-842 NCGPNNRFLIRQE
+842 
-855 GTVLMVHNCGYGVG
+855 VG
-869 HTKYSNTLLR
+869 HHKYSNTLLR

-958 FPSGYILRYPGLRVE
+958 FPSGYILRYPGLRAE

-982 LYDTYKGASKIPTHI
+982 VYDTYKGASKIPTHI

>member
-27 PIEYVRNENFAPQL
+27 PIEYVRNEKFTPQL
-41 CAFAMSNGA
+41 CAFTLSNGS
-50 CCVDCFAVEHERL
+50 CCVDCSVVEHERL

-88 ILSEFFDFHPRK
+88 ILSEFFDFHPQK
-100 IWDTIAMM
+100 IYDTIAMM

-122 ALTEFLGNGHKAAG
+122 ALTEFLGNGNKAAG

-148 FTPEERMFF
+148 FTPEERAFF
-157 IQYCKDDAAQCYQ
+157 IQYCKDDAGQCYQ

-222 ELMSMFSFQTN
+222 ELMAMFSFQTN

-239 LRSADKFAVMLRSLG
+239 LRSADKFADMLRSLG

-275 AADAGVPGAAE
+275 AADAGRPGAAE
-286 ELENMQPVMTYA
+286 ELENMQPVLTYA

-399 PEGQVVVACDSA
+399 PKGKVVVACDSS

-419 FVANEVGLLTQFR
+419 FVSNEVGLLTQFR

-458 AGDKKMKMYRNTG
+458 SGDKQMKMYRNTG

-476 SCLAGTVEVLTNT
+476 SC
-489 GWKRIDTVSVN
+489 
-500 DKVWDG
+500 
-506 VSWVKH
+506 
-512 EGLICNGWRN
+512 
-522 TINVAGIDMTPDH
+522 
-535 LVFDGSSWK
+535 
-544 MAVEL
+544 
-549 LGEPRYLKSATEW
+549 
-562 ASASY
+562 
-567 ETVLL
+567 
-572 THQKDIAPYGFSPHV
+572 
-587 LTAAPNAGIEAMP
+587 
-600 WLMERLA
+600 
-607 SCARTARHETLSIL
+607 
-621 QVLRGVLKTLKSVP
+621 
-635 SLANSQF
+635 
-642 LTTTVTNTLMPTA
+642 
-655 KNVQSTV
+655 
-662 HWCSALAGL
+662 
-671 NHIGYCNPICVTD
+671 
-684 GPQDVMLVQR
+684 
-694 RKQEQHKTKS
+694 
-704 IGTMQ
+704 
-709 MWCRI
+709 
-714 MQHVG
+714 
-719 GYLGVFPLVSHDA
+719 
-732 VQRRIS
+732 
-738 VKPGN
+738 
-743 IMEAGVSESN
+743 
-753 FQTVEP
+753 
-759 FSSILSRCRDM
+759 
-770 MTRLWSWIGLI
+770 
-781 ATGTMRQVISVLL
+781 
-794 RGRRIYITEDRL
+794 
-806 GTCSRSSTIS
+806 
-816 EKIKP
+816 
-821 CLRGVSVPSNTNYI
+821 
-835 QKVYDLK
+835 
-842 NCGPNNRFLIRQE
+842 
-855 GTVLMVHNCGYGVG
+855 GYGVG
-869 HTKYSNTLLR
+869 HHKYSNTLLR

-958 FPSGYILRYPGLRVE
+958 FPSGYILRYPGLRAE

-982 LYDTYKGASKIPTHI
+982 VYDTYKGASKIPTHI

-1058 SMVPPALNGLPVAC
+1058 SIVPPALNGLPVAC

>member
-50 CCVDCFAVEHERL
+50 CCVDCSDVEHERL

-69 LDTHD
+69 LDAHD

-88 ILSEFFDFHPRK
+88 ILSEFFDFHPRQ

-157 IQYCKDDAAQCYQ
+157 IQYCKDDARQCYQ
-170 NAQAMLPYMTPDAL
+170 NALDMLPYMTPDAL

-239 LRSADKFAVMLRSLG
+239 LRSADKFAGMLRSLG
-254 VEPPLKE
+254 IEPPLKE

-275 AADAGVPGAAE
+275 AADAGRPGAAE

-399 PEGQVVVACDSA
+399 PKGKVVVACDSS

-458 AGDKKMKMYRNTG
+458 SGDKKMKMYRNTG

-476 SCLAGTVEVLTNT
+476 SCFAGDTEVLTDT
-489 GWKRIDTVSVN
+489 GWKPIVMVSET
-500 DKVWDG
+500 DKLWDG
-506 VSWVKH
+506 ESWVRH
-512 EGLICNGWRN
+512 NGLICNGKKN
-522 TINVAGIDMTPDH
+522 TIELAGVRVTPDH
-535 LVFDGSSWK
+535 LIFDGFSWK
-544 MAVEL
+544 TVAAL
-549 LGEPRYLKSATEW
+549 QNEPRYLKSAMFLAVEQSLIALWNNESVSGVSCTNVNVANAEHYIGTMDTLFPEENVQPLARIAAYVTEQICG
-562 ASASY
+562 A
-567 ETVLL
+567 L
-572 THQKDIAPYGFSPHV
+572 
-587 LTAAPNAGIEAMP
+587 
-600 WLMERLA
+600 
-607 SCARTARHETLSIL
+607 HENTL
-621 QVLRGVLKTLKSVP
+621 TLKSDSDSGISQSSVVNEDC
-635 SLANSQF
+635 SLAEQTRTVESICHLFNATVVQNLSGHCKQILEQAGLHGVTCVRRNSRTLQDMDQTMSAAQSLF
-642 LTTTVTNTLMPTA
+642 LTPDCESVTSNESMYADNGVKILRTPLTRAMEEEVLSFVSRMLGISYYTYPRLKAGMTLLSS
-655 KNVQSTV
+655 STV
-662 HWCSALAGL
+662 STTMETTKEETYAWLHGL
-671 NHIGYCNPICVTD
+671 SNAVTD
-684 GPQDVMLVQR
+684 VLFHLY
-694 RKQEQHKTKS
+694 KQKT
-704 IGTMQ
+704 T
-709 MWCRI
+709 
-714 MQHVG
+714 
-719 GYLGVFPLVSHDA
+719 
-732 VQRRIS
+732 
-738 VKPGN
+738 N
-743 IMEAGVSESN
+743 
-753 FQTVEP
+753 
-759 FSSILSRCRDM
+759 
-770 MTRLWSWIGLI
+770 
-781 ATGTMRQVISVLL
+781 
-794 RGRRIYITEDRL
+794 
-806 GTCSRSSTIS
+806 S
-816 EKIKP
+816 EKNY
-821 CLRGVSVPSNTNYI
+821 SNSEL
-835 QKVYDLK
+835 QLEEVYDIR
-842 NCGPNNRFLIRQE
+842 NAGPNHRFVVRSKVGWLWC
-855 GTVLMVHNCGYGVG
+855 HNCGYGVG

-917 NVLEAMLRG
+917 NVLEAILRG

-958 FPSGYILRYPGLRVE
+958 FPSGYILRYPGLRAE

-1058 SMVPPALNGLPVAC
+1058 SIVPPALNGLPVAC

>member
-27 PIEYVRNENFAPQL
+27 PIEYVRNEKFTPQL
-41 CAFAMSNGA
+41 CAFTLSNGS
-50 CCVDCFAVEHERL
+50 CCVDCSVVEHERL

-88 ILSEFFDFHPRK
+88 ILSEFFDFHPQK
-100 IWDTIAMM
+100 IYDTIAMM

-122 ALTEFLGNGHKAAG
+122 ALTEFLGNGNKAAG

-148 FTPEERMFF
+148 FTPEERAFF
-157 IQYCKDDAAQCYQ
+157 IQYCKDDAGQCYQ
-170 NAQAMLPYMTPDAL
+170 NAQDMLPYMTPDAL

-222 ELMSMFSFQTN
+222 ELMAMFSFQTN

-239 LRSADKFAVMLRSLG
+239 LRSADKFADMLRSLG

-275 AADAGVPGAAE
+275 AADAGRPGAAE

-399 PEGQVVVACDSA
+399 PKGKVVVACDSA

-445 FGVPWQDIKAGAK
+445 FGVPWQDIKSGAK
-458 AGDKKMKMYRNTG
+458 SGDKKMKMYRNTG
-471 KTGIL
+471 KTCVL
-476 SCLAGTVEVLTNT
+476 S
-489 GWKRIDTVSVN
+489 
-500 DKVWDG
+500 
-506 VSWVKH
+506 
-512 EGLICNGWRN
+512 
-522 TINVAGIDMTPDH
+522 
-535 LVFDGSSWK
+535 
-544 MAVEL
+544 
-549 LGEPRYLKSATEW
+549 
-562 ASASY
+562 
-567 ETVLL
+567 
-572 THQKDIAPYGFSPHV
+572 
-587 LTAAPNAGIEAMP
+587 
-600 WLMERLA
+600 
-607 SCARTARHETLSIL
+607 
-621 QVLRGVLKTLKSVP
+621 
-635 SLANSQF
+635 
-642 LTTTVTNTLMPTA
+642 
-655 KNVQSTV
+655 
-662 HWCSALAGL
+662 
-671 NHIGYCNPICVTD
+671 
-684 GPQDVMLVQR
+684 
-694 RKQEQHKTKS
+694 
-704 IGTMQ
+704 
-709 MWCRI
+709 
-714 MQHVG
+714 
-719 GYLGVFPLVSHDA
+719 
-732 VQRRIS
+732 
-738 VKPGN
+738 
-743 IMEAGVSESN
+743 
-753 FQTVEP
+753 
-759 FSSILSRCRDM
+759 
-770 MTRLWSWIGLI
+770 
-781 ATGTMRQVISVLL
+781 
-794 RGRRIYITEDRL
+794 
-806 GTCSRSSTIS
+806 
-816 EKIKP
+816 
-821 CLRGVSVPSNTNYI
+821 
-835 QKVYDLK
+835 
-842 NCGPNNRFLIRQE
+842 
-855 GTVLMVHNCGYGVG
+855 CGYGVG
-869 HTKYSNTLLR
+869 HHKYSNTLLR

-948 RTDLCVPSVR
+948 RTDLCVPSVQ
-958 FPSGYILRYPGLRVE
+958 FPSGYILRYPGLRAE

-982 LYDTYKGASKIPTHI
+982 VYDTYKGASKIPTHI

-1058 SMVPPALNGLPVAC
+1058 SIVPPALNGLPVAC

>member
-27 PIEYVRNENFAPQL
+27 PIEYVRNEKFTPQL
-41 CAFAMSNGA
+41 CAFALSNGS
-50 CCVDCFAVEHERL
+50 CCVDCSVVEHARL
-63 RTTFEN
+63 QTTFEN

-88 ILSEFFDFHPRK
+88 ILSEFFDFHPRQ

-157 IQYCKDDAAQCYQ
+157 IQYCKDDARQCYQ
-170 NAQAMLPYMTPDAL
+170 NALDMLPYMTPDAL

-222 ELMSMFSFQTN
+222 ELMTMFSFQSN

-239 LRSADKFAVMLRSLG
+239 LRSADKFAGMLRSLG
-254 VEPPLKE
+254 IEPPLKE

-317 ALLVRTRLQLNSSI
+317 AMLVRTRLQLNSSI

-392 LRQAIKV
+392 LRQAIRV
-399 PEGQVVVACDSA
+399 PEGHVVVACDSS

-445 FGVPWQDIKAGAK
+445 FGIPWQDIKAGAK
-458 AGDKKMKMYRNTG
+458 AGDKRLKNYRNVG

-476 SCLAGTVEVLTNT
+476 SCFAGDTEVLTDT
-489 GWKRIDTVSVN
+489 GWKPIVMVSET
-500 DKVWDG
+500 DKLWDG
-506 VSWVKH
+506 ESWVRH
-512 EGLICNGWRN
+512 NGLICNGKKN
-522 TINVAGIDMTPDH
+522 TIELAGVRVTPDH
-535 LVFDGSSWK
+535 LIFDGFSWK
-544 MAVEL
+544 TVAAL
-549 LGEPRYLKSATEW
+549 QNEPRYLKSAMFLAVEQSLIALWNNESVSGVSCTNVNVANAEHYIGTMDTLFPEENVQPLARIAAYVTEQICG
-562 ASASY
+562 A
-567 ETVLL
+567 L
-572 THQKDIAPYGFSPHV
+572 
-587 LTAAPNAGIEAMP
+587 
-600 WLMERLA
+600 
-607 SCARTARHETLSIL
+607 HENTL
-621 QVLRGVLKTLKSVP
+621 TLKSDSDSGISQSSVVNEDC
-635 SLANSQF
+635 SLAEQTRTVESICHLFNATVVQNLSGHCKQILEQAGLHGVTCVRRNSRTLQDMDQTMSAAQSLF
-642 LTTTVTNTLMPTA
+642 LTPDCESVTSNESMYADNGVKILRTPLTRAMEEEVLSFVSRMLGISYYTYPRLKAGMTLLSS
-655 KNVQSTV
+655 STV
-662 HWCSALAGL
+662 STTMETTKEETYAWLHGL
-671 NHIGYCNPICVTD
+671 SNAVTD
-684 GPQDVMLVQR
+684 VLFHLY
-694 RKQEQHKTKS
+694 KQKT
-704 IGTMQ
+704 T
-709 MWCRI
+709 
-714 MQHVG
+714 
-719 GYLGVFPLVSHDA
+719 
-732 VQRRIS
+732 
-738 VKPGN
+738 N
-743 IMEAGVSESN
+743 
-753 FQTVEP
+753 
-759 FSSILSRCRDM
+759 
-770 MTRLWSWIGLI
+770 
-781 ATGTMRQVISVLL
+781 
-794 RGRRIYITEDRL
+794 
-806 GTCSRSSTIS
+806 S
-816 EKIKP
+816 EKN
-821 CLRGVSVPSNTNYI
+821 CSNSEL
-835 QKVYDLK
+835 QMEEVYDIR
-842 NCGPNNRFLIRQE
+842 NAGPNHRFVVRSKVGWLWC
-855 GTVLMVHNCGYGVG
+855 HNCGYGVG

-958 FPSGYILRYPGLRVE
+958 FPSGYILRYPGLRAE
-973 RNDRGKWQF
+973 RNDWGKWQF

-997 YGGAF
+997 YGGSF

-1039 SVVPEEQGEYVKQ
+1039 AVVPEEQGEYVKQ

>member
-50 CCVDCFAVEHERL
+50 CCVDCSVVEHERL

-88 ILSEFFDFHPRK
+88 ILSEFFDFHPRQ

-148 FTPEERMFF
+148 FTPEERAFF
-157 IQYCKDDAAQCYQ
+157 IQYCKDDAGQCYQ
-170 NAQAMLPYMTPDAL
+170 NALAMLPYMTPDAL

-222 ELMSMFSFQTN
+222 ELMAMFSFASN

-239 LRSADKFAVMLRSLG
+239 LRSADKFADMLRSLG
-254 VEPPLKE
+254 IEPPLKE

-275 AADAGVPGAAE
+275 AANAGVPGAAE

-312 PDPRV
+312 PDQRV

-345 HKPLPIMLGAWLAHT
+345 HKLLPIMLGAWLAHT

-476 SCLAGTVEVLTNT
+476 SC
-489 GWKRIDTVSVN
+489 
-500 DKVWDG
+500 
-506 VSWVKH
+506 
-512 EGLICNGWRN
+512 
-522 TINVAGIDMTPDH
+522 
-535 LVFDGSSWK
+535 
-544 MAVEL
+544 
-549 LGEPRYLKSATEW
+549 
-562 ASASY
+562 
-567 ETVLL
+567 
-572 THQKDIAPYGFSPHV
+572 
-587 LTAAPNAGIEAMP
+587 
-600 WLMERLA
+600 
-607 SCARTARHETLSIL
+607 
-621 QVLRGVLKTLKSVP
+621 
-635 SLANSQF
+635 
-642 LTTTVTNTLMPTA
+642 
-655 KNVQSTV
+655 
-662 HWCSALAGL
+662 
-671 NHIGYCNPICVTD
+671 
-684 GPQDVMLVQR
+684 
-694 RKQEQHKTKS
+694 
-704 IGTMQ
+704 
-709 MWCRI
+709 
-714 MQHVG
+714 
-719 GYLGVFPLVSHDA
+719 
-732 VQRRIS
+732 
-738 VKPGN
+738 
-743 IMEAGVSESN
+743 
-753 FQTVEP
+753 
-759 FSSILSRCRDM
+759 
-770 MTRLWSWIGLI
+770 
-781 ATGTMRQVISVLL
+781 
-794 RGRRIYITEDRL
+794 
-806 GTCSRSSTIS
+806 
-816 EKIKP
+816 
-821 CLRGVSVPSNTNYI
+821 
-835 QKVYDLK
+835 
-842 NCGPNNRFLIRQE
+842 
-855 GTVLMVHNCGYGVG
+855 GYGVG
-869 HTKYSNTLLR
+869 HYKYSNTLLR

-958 FPSGYILRYPGLRVE
+958 FPSGYILRYPGLRAE

>member
-27 PIEYVRNENFAPQL
+27 PIEYVRNEKFTPQL
-41 CAFAMSNGA
+41 CAFTLSNGS
-50 CCVDCFAVEHERL
+50 CCVDCSVVEHERL

-88 ILSEFFDFHPRK
+88 ILSEFFDFHPQK
-100 IWDTIAMM
+100 IYDTIAMM

-122 ALTEFLGNGHKAAG
+122 ALTEFLGNGNKAAG

-148 FTPEERMFF
+148 FTPEERAFF
-157 IQYCKDDAAQCYQ
+157 IQYCKDDAGQCYQ

-222 ELMSMFSFQTN
+222 ELMAMFSFQTN

-239 LRSADKFAVMLRSLG
+239 LRSADKFADMLRSLG
-254 VEPPLKE
+254 IEPPLKE

-399 PEGQVVVACDSA
+399 PKGKVVVACDSS

-419 FVANEVGLLTQFR
+419 FVSNEVGLLTQFR

-458 AGDKKMKMYRNTG
+458 AGDKQMKMYRNTG

-476 SCLAGTVEVLTNT
+476 SC
-489 GWKRIDTVSVN
+489 
-500 DKVWDG
+500 
-506 VSWVKH
+506 
-512 EGLICNGWRN
+512 
-522 TINVAGIDMTPDH
+522 
-535 LVFDGSSWK
+535 
-544 MAVEL
+544 
-549 LGEPRYLKSATEW
+549 
-562 ASASY
+562 
-567 ETVLL
+567 
-572 THQKDIAPYGFSPHV
+572 
-587 LTAAPNAGIEAMP
+587 
-600 WLMERLA
+600 
-607 SCARTARHETLSIL
+607 
-621 QVLRGVLKTLKSVP
+621 
-635 SLANSQF
+635 
-642 LTTTVTNTLMPTA
+642 
-655 KNVQSTV
+655 
-662 HWCSALAGL
+662 
-671 NHIGYCNPICVTD
+671 
-684 GPQDVMLVQR
+684 
-694 RKQEQHKTKS
+694 
-704 IGTMQ
+704 
-709 MWCRI
+709 
-714 MQHVG
+714 
-719 GYLGVFPLVSHDA
+719 
-732 VQRRIS
+732 
-738 VKPGN
+738 
-743 IMEAGVSESN
+743 
-753 FQTVEP
+753 
-759 FSSILSRCRDM
+759 
-770 MTRLWSWIGLI
+770 
-781 ATGTMRQVISVLL
+781 
-794 RGRRIYITEDRL
+794 
-806 GTCSRSSTIS
+806 
-816 EKIKP
+816 
-821 CLRGVSVPSNTNYI
+821 
-835 QKVYDLK
+835 
-842 NCGPNNRFLIRQE
+842 
-855 GTVLMVHNCGYGVG
+855 GYGVG
-869 HTKYSNTLLR
+869 HHKYSNTLLR

-958 FPSGYILRYPGLRVE
+958 FPSGYILRYPGLRAE

-1039 SVVPEEQGEYVKQ
+1039 SVVPEEQGDYVKQ

>member
-27 PIEYVRNENFAPQL
+27 PIEYVRNEKFTPQL
-41 CAFAMSNGA
+41 CAFALSNGS
-50 CCVDCFAVEHERL
+50 CCVDCSVVEHARL
-63 RTTFEN
+63 QTTFEN

-88 ILSEFFDFHPRK
+88 ILSEFFDFHPRQ

-136 TVVSDH
+136 TVVSDS

-157 IQYCKDDAAQCYQ
+157 IQYCKDDAGQCYQ
-170 NAQAMLPYMTPDAL
+170 NALDMLPYMTPDAL

-222 ELMSMFSFQTN
+222 ELMTMFSFQSN

-239 LRSADKFAVMLRSLG
+239 LRSADKFAGMLRSLG

-275 AADAGVPGAAE
+275 AADAGVQGAAE

-317 ALLVRTRLQLNSSI
+317 AMLVRTRLQLNSSI

-399 PEGQVVVACDSA
+399 PKGKVVVACDSS

-458 AGDKKMKMYRNTG
+458 AGDKQMKMYRNTG

-476 SCLAGTVEVLTNT
+476 SC
-489 GWKRIDTVSVN
+489 
-500 DKVWDG
+500 
-506 VSWVKH
+506 
-512 EGLICNGWRN
+512 
-522 TINVAGIDMTPDH
+522 
-535 LVFDGSSWK
+535 
-544 MAVEL
+544 
-549 LGEPRYLKSATEW
+549 
-562 ASASY
+562 
-567 ETVLL
+567 
-572 THQKDIAPYGFSPHV
+572 
-587 LTAAPNAGIEAMP
+587 
-600 WLMERLA
+600 
-607 SCARTARHETLSIL
+607 
-621 QVLRGVLKTLKSVP
+621 
-635 SLANSQF
+635 
-642 LTTTVTNTLMPTA
+642 
-655 KNVQSTV
+655 
-662 HWCSALAGL
+662 
-671 NHIGYCNPICVTD
+671 GY
-684 GPQDVMLVQR
+684 
-694 RKQEQHKTKS
+694 S
-704 IGTMQ
+704 
-709 MWCRI
+709 
-714 MQHVG
+714 
-719 GYLGVFPLVSHDA
+719 
-732 VQRRIS
+732 
-738 VKPGN
+738 
-743 IMEAGVSESN
+743 
-753 FQTVEP
+753 
-759 FSSILSRCRDM
+759 
-770 MTRLWSWIGLI
+770 
-781 ATGTMRQVISVLL
+781 
-794 RGRRIYITEDRL
+794 
-806 GTCSRSSTIS
+806 
-816 EKIKP
+816 
-821 CLRGVSVPSNTNYI
+821 
-835 QKVYDLK
+835 
-842 NCGPNNRFLIRQE
+842 
-855 GTVLMVHNCGYGVG
+855 VG
-869 HTKYSNTLLR
+869 HHKYSNTLLR

-958 FPSGYILRYPGLRVE
+958 FPSGYILRYPGLRAE

-982 LYDTYKGASKIPTHI
+982 VYDTYKGASKIPTHI

-1058 SMVPPALNGLPVAC
+1058 SIVPPALNGLPVAC

>member
-27 PIEYVRNENFAPQL
+27 PIEYVRNENFVPQL
-41 CAFAMSNGA
+41 CAFTLSNGS
-50 CCVDCFAVEHERL
+50 CCVDCSVVEHECL

-157 IQYCKDDAAQCYQ
+157 IQYCKDDAGQCYQ

-222 ELMSMFSFQTN
+222 ELMAMFSFASN

-239 LRSADKFAVMLRSLG
+239 LRSADKFADMLRSLG

-261 SAAKTKTKREKLQL
+261 SAAKTKTKREKLRL
-275 AADAGVPGAAE
+275 AADAGIPGAAE

-312 PDPRV
+312 PDQRV

-476 SCLAGTVEVLTNT
+476 SC
-489 GWKRIDTVSVN
+489 
-500 DKVWDG
+500 
-506 VSWVKH
+506 
-512 EGLICNGWRN
+512 
-522 TINVAGIDMTPDH
+522 
-535 LVFDGSSWK
+535 
-544 MAVEL
+544 
-549 LGEPRYLKSATEW
+549 
-562 ASASY
+562 
-567 ETVLL
+567 
-572 THQKDIAPYGFSPHV
+572 
-587 LTAAPNAGIEAMP
+587 
-600 WLMERLA
+600 
-607 SCARTARHETLSIL
+607 
-621 QVLRGVLKTLKSVP
+621 
-635 SLANSQF
+635 
-642 LTTTVTNTLMPTA
+642 
-655 KNVQSTV
+655 
-662 HWCSALAGL
+662 
-671 NHIGYCNPICVTD
+671 
-684 GPQDVMLVQR
+684 
-694 RKQEQHKTKS
+694 
-704 IGTMQ
+704 
-709 MWCRI
+709 
-714 MQHVG
+714 
-719 GYLGVFPLVSHDA
+719 
-732 VQRRIS
+732 
-738 VKPGN
+738 
-743 IMEAGVSESN
+743 
-753 FQTVEP
+753 
-759 FSSILSRCRDM
+759 
-770 MTRLWSWIGLI
+770 
-781 ATGTMRQVISVLL
+781 
-794 RGRRIYITEDRL
+794 
-806 GTCSRSSTIS
+806 
-816 EKIKP
+816 
-821 CLRGVSVPSNTNYI
+821 
-835 QKVYDLK
+835 
-842 NCGPNNRFLIRQE
+842 
-855 GTVLMVHNCGYGVG
+855 GYGVG
-869 HTKYSNTLLR
+869 HYKYSNTLLR

-958 FPSGYILRYPGLRVE
+958 FPSGYILRYPGLRAE
-973 RNDRGKWQF
+973 RNDRGRWQF
-982 LYDTYKGASKIPTHI
+982 VYDTYKGASKIPTHI

-1039 SVVPEEQGEYVKQ
+1039 SVVPEEQGEHVKQ

>member
-27 PIEYVRNENFAPQL
+27 PIEYVRNEKFTPQL
-41 CAFAMSNGA
+41 CAFTLSNGS
-50 CCVDCFAVEHERL
+50 CCVDCSVVEHERL

-88 ILSEFFDFHPRK
+88 ILSEFFDFHPQK
-100 IWDTIAMM
+100 IYDTIAMM

-122 ALTEFLGNGHKAAG
+122 ALTEFLGNGNKAAG

-148 FTPEERMFF
+148 FTPEERAFF
-157 IQYCKDDAAQCYQ
+157 IQYCKDDAGQCYQ

-222 ELMSMFSFQTN
+222 ELMAMFSFQTN

-239 LRSADKFAVMLRSLG
+239 LRSADKFADMLRSLG
-254 VEPPLKE
+254 IEPPLKE

-275 AADAGVPGAAE
+275 AADAGRPGAAE

-399 PEGQVVVACDSA
+399 PKGKVVVACDSS

-458 AGDKKMKMYRNTG
+458 SGDKQMKMYRNTG

-476 SCLAGTVEVLTNT
+476 SC
-489 GWKRIDTVSVN
+489 
-500 DKVWDG
+500 
-506 VSWVKH
+506 
-512 EGLICNGWRN
+512 
-522 TINVAGIDMTPDH
+522 
-535 LVFDGSSWK
+535 
-544 MAVEL
+544 
-549 LGEPRYLKSATEW
+549 
-562 ASASY
+562 
-567 ETVLL
+567 
-572 THQKDIAPYGFSPHV
+572 
-587 LTAAPNAGIEAMP
+587 
-600 WLMERLA
+600 
-607 SCARTARHETLSIL
+607 
-621 QVLRGVLKTLKSVP
+621 
-635 SLANSQF
+635 
-642 LTTTVTNTLMPTA
+642 
-655 KNVQSTV
+655 
-662 HWCSALAGL
+662 
-671 NHIGYCNPICVTD
+671 
-684 GPQDVMLVQR
+684 
-694 RKQEQHKTKS
+694 
-704 IGTMQ
+704 
-709 MWCRI
+709 
-714 MQHVG
+714 
-719 GYLGVFPLVSHDA
+719 
-732 VQRRIS
+732 
-738 VKPGN
+738 
-743 IMEAGVSESN
+743 
-753 FQTVEP
+753 
-759 FSSILSRCRDM
+759 
-770 MTRLWSWIGLI
+770 
-781 ATGTMRQVISVLL
+781 
-794 RGRRIYITEDRL
+794 
-806 GTCSRSSTIS
+806 
-816 EKIKP
+816 
-821 CLRGVSVPSNTNYI
+821 
-835 QKVYDLK
+835 
-842 NCGPNNRFLIRQE
+842 
-855 GTVLMVHNCGYGVG
+855 GYGVG
-869 HTKYSNTLLR
+869 HHKYSNTLLR

-958 FPSGYILRYPGLRVE
+958 FPSGYILRYPGLRAE

-982 LYDTYKGASKIPTHI
+982 VYDTYKGASKIPTHI

>member
-27 PIEYVRNENFAPQL
+27 PIEYVRNEKFTPQL
-41 CAFAMSNGA
+41 CAFTLSNGS
-50 CCVDCFAVEHERL
+50 CCVDCSVVEHERL

-88 ILSEFFDFHPRK
+88 ILSEFFDFHPQK
-100 IWDTIAMM
+100 IYDTIAMM

-122 ALTEFLGNGHKAAG
+122 ALTEFLGNGNKAAG

-148 FTPEERMFF
+148 FTPEERAFF
-157 IQYCKDDAAQCYQ
+157 IQYCKDDAGQCYQ

-222 ELMSMFSFQTN
+222 ELMAMFSFQTN

-239 LRSADKFAVMLRSLG
+239 LRSADKFADMLRSLG

-275 AADAGVPGAAE
+275 AADAGRPGAAE

-399 PEGQVVVACDSA
+399 PKGKVVVACDSS

-458 AGDKKMKMYRNTG
+458 AGDKQMKMYRNTG

-476 SCLAGTVEVLTNT
+476 SC
-489 GWKRIDTVSVN
+489 
-500 DKVWDG
+500 
-506 VSWVKH
+506 
-512 EGLICNGWRN
+512 
-522 TINVAGIDMTPDH
+522 
-535 LVFDGSSWK
+535 
-544 MAVEL
+544 
-549 LGEPRYLKSATEW
+549 
-562 ASASY
+562 
-567 ETVLL
+567 
-572 THQKDIAPYGFSPHV
+572 
-587 LTAAPNAGIEAMP
+587 
-600 WLMERLA
+600 
-607 SCARTARHETLSIL
+607 
-621 QVLRGVLKTLKSVP
+621 
-635 SLANSQF
+635 
-642 LTTTVTNTLMPTA
+642 
-655 KNVQSTV
+655 
-662 HWCSALAGL
+662 
-671 NHIGYCNPICVTD
+671 
-684 GPQDVMLVQR
+684 
-694 RKQEQHKTKS
+694 
-704 IGTMQ
+704 
-709 MWCRI
+709 
-714 MQHVG
+714 
-719 GYLGVFPLVSHDA
+719 
-732 VQRRIS
+732 
-738 VKPGN
+738 
-743 IMEAGVSESN
+743 
-753 FQTVEP
+753 
-759 FSSILSRCRDM
+759 
-770 MTRLWSWIGLI
+770 
-781 ATGTMRQVISVLL
+781 
-794 RGRRIYITEDRL
+794 
-806 GTCSRSSTIS
+806 
-816 EKIKP
+816 
-821 CLRGVSVPSNTNYI
+821 
-835 QKVYDLK
+835 
-842 NCGPNNRFLIRQE
+842 
-855 GTVLMVHNCGYGVG
+855 GYGVG
-869 HTKYSNTLLR
+869 HYKYSNTLLR

-958 FPSGYILRYPGLRVE
+958 FPSGYILRYPGLRAE

-982 LYDTYKGASKIPTHI
+982 VYDTYKGASKIPTHI

-1058 SMVPPALNGLPVAC
+1058 SIVPPALNGLPVAC

>member
-27 PIEYVRNENFAPQL
+27 PIEYVRNEKFTPQL
-41 CAFAMSNGA
+41 CAFTLSNGS
-50 CCVDCFAVEHERL
+50 CCVDCSVVEHERL

-88 ILSEFFDFHPRK
+88 ILSEFFDFHPQK
-100 IWDTIAMM
+100 IYDTIAMM

-122 ALTEFLGNGHKAAG
+122 ALTEFLGNGNKAAG

-148 FTPEERMFF
+148 FTPEERAFF
-157 IQYCKDDAAQCYQ
+157 IQYCKDDAGQCYQ
-170 NAQAMLPYMTPDAL
+170 NAQDMLPYMTPDAL

-222 ELMSMFSFQTN
+222 ELMAMFSFQTN

-239 LRSADKFAVMLRSLG
+239 LRSADKFADMLRSLG

-275 AADAGVPGAAE
+275 AADAGRPGAAE

-399 PEGQVVVACDSA
+399 PKGKVVVACDSS

-458 AGDKKMKMYRNTG
+458 SGDKKMKMYRNTG

-476 SCLAGTVEVLTNT
+476 SC
-489 GWKRIDTVSVN
+489 
-500 DKVWDG
+500 
-506 VSWVKH
+506 
-512 EGLICNGWRN
+512 
-522 TINVAGIDMTPDH
+522 
-535 LVFDGSSWK
+535 
-544 MAVEL
+544 
-549 LGEPRYLKSATEW
+549 
-562 ASASY
+562 
-567 ETVLL
+567 
-572 THQKDIAPYGFSPHV
+572 
-587 LTAAPNAGIEAMP
+587 
-600 WLMERLA
+600 
-607 SCARTARHETLSIL
+607 
-621 QVLRGVLKTLKSVP
+621 
-635 SLANSQF
+635 
-642 LTTTVTNTLMPTA
+642 
-655 KNVQSTV
+655 
-662 HWCSALAGL
+662 
-671 NHIGYCNPICVTD
+671 
-684 GPQDVMLVQR
+684 
-694 RKQEQHKTKS
+694 
-704 IGTMQ
+704 
-709 MWCRI
+709 
-714 MQHVG
+714 
-719 GYLGVFPLVSHDA
+719 
-732 VQRRIS
+732 
-738 VKPGN
+738 
-743 IMEAGVSESN
+743 
-753 FQTVEP
+753 
-759 FSSILSRCRDM
+759 
-770 MTRLWSWIGLI
+770 
-781 ATGTMRQVISVLL
+781 
-794 RGRRIYITEDRL
+794 
-806 GTCSRSSTIS
+806 
-816 EKIKP
+816 
-821 CLRGVSVPSNTNYI
+821 
-835 QKVYDLK
+835 
-842 NCGPNNRFLIRQE
+842 
-855 GTVLMVHNCGYGVG
+855 GYGVG
-869 HTKYSNTLLR
+869 SAKYSNTLLR

-958 FPSGYILRYPGLRVE
+958 FPSGYILRYPGLRAE

-982 LYDTYKGASKIPTHI
+982 VYDTYKGASKIPTHI

-1058 SMVPPALNGLPVAC
+1058 SIVPPALNGLPVAC

>member
-27 PIEYVRNENFAPQL
+27 PIEYVRNENFIPQL
-41 CAFAMSNGA
+41 CAFTLSNGS
-50 CCVDCFAVEHERL
+50 CCVDCSVVEHERL
-63 RTTFEN
+63 KTTFEN

-74 VAWCGHNMHGFDSL
+74 VAWCGHNMHGFDSI
-88 ILSEFFDFHPRK
+88 ILSEFFDFHPRQ

-157 IQYCKDDAAQCYQ
+157 IQYCKDDAGQCYQ

-222 ELMSMFSFQTN
+222 ELMAMFSFASN

-239 LRSADKFAVMLRSLG
+239 LRSADKFADMLRSLG

-261 SAAKTKTKREKLQL
+261 SAAKTKTKREKLRL
-275 AADAGVPGAAE
+275 AADAGIPGATE

-312 PDPRV
+312 PDQRV

-458 AGDKKMKMYRNTG
+458 AGDKQMKMYRNTG

-476 SCLAGTVEVLTNT
+476 SC
-489 GWKRIDTVSVN
+489 
-500 DKVWDG
+500 
-506 VSWVKH
+506 
-512 EGLICNGWRN
+512 
-522 TINVAGIDMTPDH
+522 
-535 LVFDGSSWK
+535 
-544 MAVEL
+544 
-549 LGEPRYLKSATEW
+549 
-562 ASASY
+562 
-567 ETVLL
+567 
-572 THQKDIAPYGFSPHV
+572 
-587 LTAAPNAGIEAMP
+587 
-600 WLMERLA
+600 
-607 SCARTARHETLSIL
+607 
-621 QVLRGVLKTLKSVP
+621 
-635 SLANSQF
+635 
-642 LTTTVTNTLMPTA
+642 
-655 KNVQSTV
+655 
-662 HWCSALAGL
+662 
-671 NHIGYCNPICVTD
+671 
-684 GPQDVMLVQR
+684 
-694 RKQEQHKTKS
+694 
-704 IGTMQ
+704 
-709 MWCRI
+709 
-714 MQHVG
+714 
-719 GYLGVFPLVSHDA
+719 
-732 VQRRIS
+732 
-738 VKPGN
+738 
-743 IMEAGVSESN
+743 
-753 FQTVEP
+753 
-759 FSSILSRCRDM
+759 
-770 MTRLWSWIGLI
+770 
-781 ATGTMRQVISVLL
+781 
-794 RGRRIYITEDRL
+794 
-806 GTCSRSSTIS
+806 
-816 EKIKP
+816 
-821 CLRGVSVPSNTNYI
+821 
-835 QKVYDLK
+835 
-842 NCGPNNRFLIRQE
+842 
-855 GTVLMVHNCGYGVG
+855 GYGVG
-869 HTKYSNTLLR
+869 HYKYSNTLLR
-879 QGIHLHEDLDRHH
+879 QGIHLHKDLDRHH

-958 FPSGYILRYPGLRVE
+958 FPSGYILRYPGLRAE
-973 RNDRGKWQF
+973 RNDRGRWQF
-982 LYDTYKGASKIPTHI
+982 VYDTYKGASKIPTHI

-1025 AGIKLACNIHDAWA
+1025 AGIRLACNIHDAWA

-1052 QMLHYM
+1052 QMLYHM

>member
-27 PIEYVRNENFAPQL
+27 PIEYVRNEKFTPQL
-41 CAFAMSNGA
+41 CAFTLSNGS
-50 CCVDCFAVEHERL
+50 CCVDCSVVEHERL

-88 ILSEFFDFHPRK
+88 ILSEFFDFHPQK
-100 IWDTIAMM
+100 IYDTIAMM

-122 ALTEFLGNGHKAAG
+122 ALTEFLGNGNKAAG

-148 FTPEERMFF
+148 FTPEERAFF
-157 IQYCKDDAAQCYQ
+157 IQYCKDDAGQCYQ

-222 ELMSMFSFQTN
+222 ELMAMFSFQTN

-239 LRSADKFAVMLRSLG
+239 LRSADKFADMLRSLG

-275 AADAGVPGAAE
+275 AADAGRPGAAE

-399 PEGQVVVACDSA
+399 PKGKVVVACDSS

-458 AGDKKMKMYRNTG
+458 AGDKQMKMYRNTG

-476 SCLAGTVEVLTNT
+476 SC
-489 GWKRIDTVSVN
+489 
-500 DKVWDG
+500 
-506 VSWVKH
+506 
-512 EGLICNGWRN
+512 
-522 TINVAGIDMTPDH
+522 
-535 LVFDGSSWK
+535 
-544 MAVEL
+544 
-549 LGEPRYLKSATEW
+549 
-562 ASASY
+562 
-567 ETVLL
+567 
-572 THQKDIAPYGFSPHV
+572 
-587 LTAAPNAGIEAMP
+587 
-600 WLMERLA
+600 
-607 SCARTARHETLSIL
+607 
-621 QVLRGVLKTLKSVP
+621 
-635 SLANSQF
+635 
-642 LTTTVTNTLMPTA
+642 
-655 KNVQSTV
+655 
-662 HWCSALAGL
+662 
-671 NHIGYCNPICVTD
+671 
-684 GPQDVMLVQR
+684 
-694 RKQEQHKTKS
+694 
-704 IGTMQ
+704 
-709 MWCRI
+709 
-714 MQHVG
+714 
-719 GYLGVFPLVSHDA
+719 
-732 VQRRIS
+732 
-738 VKPGN
+738 
-743 IMEAGVSESN
+743 
-753 FQTVEP
+753 
-759 FSSILSRCRDM
+759 
-770 MTRLWSWIGLI
+770 
-781 ATGTMRQVISVLL
+781 
-794 RGRRIYITEDRL
+794 
-806 GTCSRSSTIS
+806 
-816 EKIKP
+816 
-821 CLRGVSVPSNTNYI
+821 
-835 QKVYDLK
+835 
-842 NCGPNNRFLIRQE
+842 
-855 GTVLMVHNCGYGVG
+855 GYGVG
-869 HTKYSNTLLR
+869 HYKYSNTLLR

-958 FPSGYILRYPGLRVE
+958 FPSGYILRYPGLRAE

-982 LYDTYKGASKIPTHI
+982 VYDTYKGASKIPTHI

-1039 SVVPEEQGEYVKQ
+1039 SVVPEEQGDYVKQ

>member
-27 PIEYVRNENFAPQL
+27 PIEYVRNEKFTPQL
-41 CAFAMSNGA
+41 CAFTLSNGS
-50 CCVDCFAVEHERL
+50 CCVDCSVVEHERL

-88 ILSEFFDFHPRK
+88 ILSEFFDFHPQK
-100 IWDTIAMM
+100 IYDTIAMM

-122 ALTEFLGNGHKAAG
+122 ALTEFLGNGNKAAG

-148 FTPEERMFF
+148 FTPEERAFF
-157 IQYCKDDAAQCYQ
+157 IQYCKDDAGQCYQ

-222 ELMSMFSFQTN
+222 ELMAMFSFQTN

-239 LRSADKFAVMLRSLG
+239 LRSADKFADMLRSLG

-275 AADAGVPGAAE
+275 AADAGRPGAAE

-399 PEGQVVVACDSA
+399 PKGKVVVACDSS

-419 FVANEVGLLTQFR
+419 FVSNEVGLLTQFR

-476 SCLAGTVEVLTNT
+476 SC
-489 GWKRIDTVSVN
+489 
-500 DKVWDG
+500 
-506 VSWVKH
+506 
-512 EGLICNGWRN
+512 
-522 TINVAGIDMTPDH
+522 
-535 LVFDGSSWK
+535 
-544 MAVEL
+544 
-549 LGEPRYLKSATEW
+549 
-562 ASASY
+562 
-567 ETVLL
+567 
-572 THQKDIAPYGFSPHV
+572 
-587 LTAAPNAGIEAMP
+587 
-600 WLMERLA
+600 
-607 SCARTARHETLSIL
+607 
-621 QVLRGVLKTLKSVP
+621 
-635 SLANSQF
+635 
-642 LTTTVTNTLMPTA
+642 
-655 KNVQSTV
+655 
-662 HWCSALAGL
+662 
-671 NHIGYCNPICVTD
+671 
-684 GPQDVMLVQR
+684 
-694 RKQEQHKTKS
+694 
-704 IGTMQ
+704 
-709 MWCRI
+709 
-714 MQHVG
+714 
-719 GYLGVFPLVSHDA
+719 
-732 VQRRIS
+732 
-738 VKPGN
+738 
-743 IMEAGVSESN
+743 
-753 FQTVEP
+753 
-759 FSSILSRCRDM
+759 
-770 MTRLWSWIGLI
+770 
-781 ATGTMRQVISVLL
+781 
-794 RGRRIYITEDRL
+794 
-806 GTCSRSSTIS
+806 
-816 EKIKP
+816 
-821 CLRGVSVPSNTNYI
+821 
-835 QKVYDLK
+835 
-842 NCGPNNRFLIRQE
+842 
-855 GTVLMVHNCGYGVG
+855 GYGVG
-869 HTKYSNTLLR
+869 HHKYSNTLLR

-958 FPSGYILRYPGLRVE
+958 FPSGYILRYPGLRAE

-982 LYDTYKGASKIPTHI
+982 VYDTYKGASKIPTHI

-1058 SMVPPALNGLPVAC
+1058 SIVPPALNGLPVAC

>member
-27 PIEYVRNENFAPQL
+27 PIEYVRNEKFTPQL
-41 CAFAMSNGA
+41 CAFALSNGS
-50 CCVDCFAVEHERL
+50 CCVDCSVVEHARL
-63 RTTFEN
+63 QTTFEN

-88 ILSEFFDFHPRK
+88 ILSEFFDFHPRQ

-157 IQYCKDDAAQCYQ
+157 IQYCKDDAGQCYQ
-170 NAQAMLPYMTPDAL
+170 NALDMLPYMTPDAL

-222 ELMSMFSFQTN
+222 ELMVMFSFQSN

-239 LRSADKFAVMLRSLG
+239 LRSADKFAGMLRSLG
-254 VEPPLKE
+254 IEPPLKE

-317 ALLVRTRLQLNSSI
+317 AMLVRTRLQLNSSI

-399 PEGQVVVACDSA
+399 PEGHVVVACDSA

-445 FGVPWQDIKAGAK
+445 FGIPWQDIKAGAK

-471 KTGIL
+471 KSCVL
-476 SCLAGTVEVLTNT
+476 SC
-489 GWKRIDTVSVN
+489 
-500 DKVWDG
+500 
-506 VSWVKH
+506 
-512 EGLICNGWRN
+512 
-522 TINVAGIDMTPDH
+522 
-535 LVFDGSSWK
+535 
-544 MAVEL
+544 
-549 LGEPRYLKSATEW
+549 
-562 ASASY
+562 
-567 ETVLL
+567 
-572 THQKDIAPYGFSPHV
+572 
-587 LTAAPNAGIEAMP
+587 
-600 WLMERLA
+600 
-607 SCARTARHETLSIL
+607 
-621 QVLRGVLKTLKSVP
+621 
-635 SLANSQF
+635 
-642 LTTTVTNTLMPTA
+642 
-655 KNVQSTV
+655 
-662 HWCSALAGL
+662 
-671 NHIGYCNPICVTD
+671 GY
-684 GPQDVMLVQR
+684 
-694 RKQEQHKTKS
+694 S
-704 IGTMQ
+704 
-709 MWCRI
+709 
-714 MQHVG
+714 
-719 GYLGVFPLVSHDA
+719 
-732 VQRRIS
+732 
-738 VKPGN
+738 
-743 IMEAGVSESN
+743 
-753 FQTVEP
+753 
-759 FSSILSRCRDM
+759 
-770 MTRLWSWIGLI
+770 
-781 ATGTMRQVISVLL
+781 
-794 RGRRIYITEDRL
+794 
-806 GTCSRSSTIS
+806 
-816 EKIKP
+816 
-821 CLRGVSVPSNTNYI
+821 
-835 QKVYDLK
+835 
-842 NCGPNNRFLIRQE
+842 
-855 GTVLMVHNCGYGVG
+855 VG
-869 HTKYSNTLLR
+869 HHKYSNTLLR

-958 FPSGYILRYPGLRVE
+958 FPSGYILRYPGLRAE
-973 RNDRGKWQF
+973 RNDRGRWQF
-982 LYDTYKGASKIPTHI
+982 VYDTYKGASKIPTHI
-997 YGGAF
+997 YGGSF

-1039 SVVPEEQGEYVKQ
+1039 SVTPEEQGEYVKQ

>member
-27 PIEYVRNENFAPQL
+27 PIEYVRNEKFTPQL
-41 CAFAMSNGA
+41 CAFALSNGS
-50 CCVDCFAVEHERL
+50 CCVDCSVVEHARL
-63 RTTFEN
+63 QTTFEN

-88 ILSEFFDFHPRK
+88 ILSEFFDFHPRQ

-157 IQYCKDDAAQCYQ
+157 IQYCKDDARQCYQ
-170 NAQAMLPYMTPDAL
+170 NALDMLPYMTPDAL

-222 ELMSMFSFQTN
+222 ELMVMFSFQSN

-239 LRSADKFAVMLRSLG
+239 LRSADKFAGMLRSLG

-317 ALLVRTRLQLNSSI
+317 AMLVRTRLQLNSSI

-399 PEGQVVVACDSA
+399 PEGHVVVACDSS

-445 FGVPWQDIKAGAK
+445 FGIPWQDIKAGAK
-458 AGDKKMKMYRNTG
+458 SGDKKLKMYRNTG

-476 SCLAGTVEVLTNT
+476 SC
-489 GWKRIDTVSVN
+489 
-500 DKVWDG
+500 
-506 VSWVKH
+506 
-512 EGLICNGWRN
+512 
-522 TINVAGIDMTPDH
+522 
-535 LVFDGSSWK
+535 
-544 MAVEL
+544 
-549 LGEPRYLKSATEW
+549 
-562 ASASY
+562 
-567 ETVLL
+567 
-572 THQKDIAPYGFSPHV
+572 
-587 LTAAPNAGIEAMP
+587 
-600 WLMERLA
+600 
-607 SCARTARHETLSIL
+607 
-621 QVLRGVLKTLKSVP
+621 
-635 SLANSQF
+635 
-642 LTTTVTNTLMPTA
+642 
-655 KNVQSTV
+655 
-662 HWCSALAGL
+662 
-671 NHIGYCNPICVTD
+671 
-684 GPQDVMLVQR
+684 
-694 RKQEQHKTKS
+694 
-704 IGTMQ
+704 
-709 MWCRI
+709 
-714 MQHVG
+714 
-719 GYLGVFPLVSHDA
+719 
-732 VQRRIS
+732 
-738 VKPGN
+738 
-743 IMEAGVSESN
+743 
-753 FQTVEP
+753 
-759 FSSILSRCRDM
+759 
-770 MTRLWSWIGLI
+770 
-781 ATGTMRQVISVLL
+781 
-794 RGRRIYITEDRL
+794 
-806 GTCSRSSTIS
+806 
-816 EKIKP
+816 
-821 CLRGVSVPSNTNYI
+821 
-835 QKVYDLK
+835 
-842 NCGPNNRFLIRQE
+842 
-855 GTVLMVHNCGYGVG
+855 GYGVG
-869 HTKYSNTLLR
+869 HVKYSNTLLR

-958 FPSGYILRYPGLRVE
+958 FPSGYILRYPGLRAE
-973 RNDRGKWQF
+973 RNDWGKWQF

-997 YGGAF
+997 YGGSF

-1039 SVVPEEQGEYVKQ
+1039 SVTPEEQGEYVKQ

>member
-27 PIEYVRNENFAPQL
+27 PIEYVRNENFDPQL

-69 LDTHD
+69 LDMHD

-88 ILSEFFDFHPRK
+88 ILSEFFDFHPQK
-100 IWDTIAMM
+100 IYDTIAMM

-222 ELMSMFSFQTN
+222 ELMAMFSFQTN

-239 LRSADKFAVMLRSLG
+239 LRSADTFAVMLRSLG

-275 AADAGVPGAAE
+275 AADAGRPGAVE

-399 PEGQVVVACDSA
+399 PEGYVVVACDSS

-445 FGVPWQDIKAGAK
+445 FGIPWQDIKAGAK

-476 SCLAGTVEVLTNT
+476 SC
-489 GWKRIDTVSVN
+489 
-500 DKVWDG
+500 
-506 VSWVKH
+506 
-512 EGLICNGWRN
+512 
-522 TINVAGIDMTPDH
+522 
-535 LVFDGSSWK
+535 
-544 MAVEL
+544 
-549 LGEPRYLKSATEW
+549 
-562 ASASY
+562 
-567 ETVLL
+567 
-572 THQKDIAPYGFSPHV
+572 
-587 LTAAPNAGIEAMP
+587 
-600 WLMERLA
+600 
-607 SCARTARHETLSIL
+607 
-621 QVLRGVLKTLKSVP
+621 
-635 SLANSQF
+635 
-642 LTTTVTNTLMPTA
+642 
-655 KNVQSTV
+655 
-662 HWCSALAGL
+662 
-671 NHIGYCNPICVTD
+671 GY
-684 GPQDVMLVQR
+684 
-694 RKQEQHKTKS
+694 S
-704 IGTMQ
+704 
-709 MWCRI
+709 
-714 MQHVG
+714 
-719 GYLGVFPLVSHDA
+719 
-732 VQRRIS
+732 
-738 VKPGN
+738 
-743 IMEAGVSESN
+743 
-753 FQTVEP
+753 
-759 FSSILSRCRDM
+759 
-770 MTRLWSWIGLI
+770 
-781 ATGTMRQVISVLL
+781 
-794 RGRRIYITEDRL
+794 
-806 GTCSRSSTIS
+806 
-816 EKIKP
+816 
-821 CLRGVSVPSNTNYI
+821 
-835 QKVYDLK
+835 
-842 NCGPNNRFLIRQE
+842 
-855 GTVLMVHNCGYGVG
+855 VG
-869 HTKYSNTLLR
+869 HHKYSNTLLR

-958 FPSGYILRYPGLRVE
+958 FPSGYILRYPGLRAE
-973 RNDRGKWQF
+973 RNDLGKWQF

-1058 SMVPPALNGLPVAC
+1058 SMVPPALDGLPVAC

>member
-27 PIEYVRNENFAPQL
+27 PIEYVRNEKFAPQL

-50 CCVDCFAVEHERL
+50 CCVDCSVVEHERL

-74 VAWCGHNMHGFDSL
+74 IAWCGHNMHGFDSI
-88 ILSEFFDFHPRK
+88 ILSEFFDFHPRQ

-157 IQYCKDDAAQCYQ
+157 IQYCKDDAGQCYQ
-170 NAQAMLPYMTPDAL
+170 NAMDMLPYMTPDAL

-222 ELMSMFSFQTN
+222 ELMAMFSFQSN

-239 LRSADKFAVMLRSLG
+239 LRSADKFAGMLRSLG
-254 VEPPLKE
+254 IEPPLKE

-317 ALLVRTRLQLNSSI
+317 AMLVRTRLQLNSSI

-399 PEGQVVVACDSA
+399 PEGHVVVACDSA

-445 FGVPWQDIKAGAK
+445 FGIPWQDIKAGAK

-476 SCLAGTVEVLTNT
+476 SC
-489 GWKRIDTVSVN
+489 
-500 DKVWDG
+500 
-506 VSWVKH
+506 
-512 EGLICNGWRN
+512 
-522 TINVAGIDMTPDH
+522 
-535 LVFDGSSWK
+535 
-544 MAVEL
+544 
-549 LGEPRYLKSATEW
+549 
-562 ASASY
+562 
-567 ETVLL
+567 
-572 THQKDIAPYGFSPHV
+572 
-587 LTAAPNAGIEAMP
+587 
-600 WLMERLA
+600 
-607 SCARTARHETLSIL
+607 
-621 QVLRGVLKTLKSVP
+621 
-635 SLANSQF
+635 
-642 LTTTVTNTLMPTA
+642 
-655 KNVQSTV
+655 
-662 HWCSALAGL
+662 
-671 NHIGYCNPICVTD
+671 
-684 GPQDVMLVQR
+684 
-694 RKQEQHKTKS
+694 
-704 IGTMQ
+704 
-709 MWCRI
+709 
-714 MQHVG
+714 
-719 GYLGVFPLVSHDA
+719 
-732 VQRRIS
+732 
-738 VKPGN
+738 
-743 IMEAGVSESN
+743 
-753 FQTVEP
+753 
-759 FSSILSRCRDM
+759 
-770 MTRLWSWIGLI
+770 
-781 ATGTMRQVISVLL
+781 
-794 RGRRIYITEDRL
+794 
-806 GTCSRSSTIS
+806 
-816 EKIKP
+816 
-821 CLRGVSVPSNTNYI
+821 
-835 QKVYDLK
+835 
-842 NCGPNNRFLIRQE
+842 
-855 GTVLMVHNCGYGVG
+855 GYGVG
-869 HTKYSNTLLR
+869 HVKYSNTLLR

-939 TFGIMPVGP
+939 TFGIMSVGP

-958 FPSGYILRYPGLRVE
+958 FPSGYILRYPGLRAE

-982 LYDTYKGASKIPTHI
+982 VYDTYKGASKIPTHI
-997 YGGAF
+997 YGGSF

-1058 SMVPPALNGLPVAC
+1058 SIVPPALNGLPVAC

>member
-27 PIEYVRNENFAPQL
+27 PIEYVRNEKFTPQL
-41 CAFAMSNGA
+41 CAFTLSNGS
-50 CCVDCFAVEHERL
+50 CCVDCSVVEHERL

-88 ILSEFFDFHPRK
+88 ILSEFFDFHPQK
-100 IWDTIAMM
+100 IYDTIAMM

-122 ALTEFLGNGHKAAG
+122 ALTEFLGNGNKAAG

-148 FTPEERMFF
+148 FTPEERAFF

-222 ELMSMFSFQTN
+222 ELMAMFSFQTN

-239 LRSADKFAVMLRSLG
+239 LRSADKFADMLRSLG
-254 VEPPLKE
+254 IEPPLKE

-275 AADAGVPGAAE
+275 AADAGRPGAAE

-399 PEGQVVVACDSA
+399 PKGKVVVACDSS

-471 KTGIL
+471 KSCVL
-476 SCLAGTVEVLTNT
+476 SC
-489 GWKRIDTVSVN
+489 
-500 DKVWDG
+500 
-506 VSWVKH
+506 
-512 EGLICNGWRN
+512 
-522 TINVAGIDMTPDH
+522 
-535 LVFDGSSWK
+535 
-544 MAVEL
+544 
-549 LGEPRYLKSATEW
+549 
-562 ASASY
+562 
-567 ETVLL
+567 
-572 THQKDIAPYGFSPHV
+572 
-587 LTAAPNAGIEAMP
+587 
-600 WLMERLA
+600 
-607 SCARTARHETLSIL
+607 
-621 QVLRGVLKTLKSVP
+621 
-635 SLANSQF
+635 
-642 LTTTVTNTLMPTA
+642 
-655 KNVQSTV
+655 
-662 HWCSALAGL
+662 
-671 NHIGYCNPICVTD
+671 GY
-684 GPQDVMLVQR
+684 
-694 RKQEQHKTKS
+694 S
-704 IGTMQ
+704 
-709 MWCRI
+709 
-714 MQHVG
+714 
-719 GYLGVFPLVSHDA
+719 
-732 VQRRIS
+732 
-738 VKPGN
+738 
-743 IMEAGVSESN
+743 
-753 FQTVEP
+753 
-759 FSSILSRCRDM
+759 
-770 MTRLWSWIGLI
+770 
-781 ATGTMRQVISVLL
+781 
-794 RGRRIYITEDRL
+794 
-806 GTCSRSSTIS
+806 
-816 EKIKP
+816 
-821 CLRGVSVPSNTNYI
+821 
-835 QKVYDLK
+835 
-842 NCGPNNRFLIRQE
+842 
-855 GTVLMVHNCGYGVG
+855 VG
-869 HTKYSNTLLR
+869 HHKYSNTLLR

-958 FPSGYILRYPGLRVE
+958 FPSGYILRYPGLRAE

-982 LYDTYKGASKIPTHI
+982 VYDTYKGASKIPTHI

-1058 SMVPPALNGLPVAC
+1058 SIVPPALNGLPVAC

>member
-27 PIEYVRNENFAPQL
+27 PIEYVRNEKFTPQV
-41 CAFAMSNGA
+41 CAFTLSNGS
-50 CCVDCFAVEHERL
+50 CCGDCSVVEHERL

-88 ILSEFFDFHPRK
+88 ILSEFFDFHPQK
-100 IWDTIAMM
+100 IYDTIAMM

-122 ALTEFLGNGHKAAG
+122 ALTEFLGNGNKAAG

-148 FTPEERMFF
+148 FTPEERAFF
-157 IQYCKDDAAQCYQ
+157 IQYCKDDAGQCYQ
-170 NAQAMLPYMTPDAL
+170 NAQDMLPYMTPDAL

-209 LSDLDAAADKARQ
+209 LSDLDNAADKARQ
-222 ELMSMFSFQTN
+222 ELMSMFSFKTN
-233 ADMLAA
+233 VDMLAA
-239 LRSADKFAVMLRSLG
+239 LRSADKFADMLRSLG
-254 VEPPLKE
+254 IEPPLKE

-382 LSKRDPSKRK
+382 LSKRDPSKRT

-399 PEGQVVVACDSA
+399 PKGKVVVACDSS

-458 AGDKKMKMYRNTG
+458 SGDKTMEMYRNTG

-476 SCLAGTVEVLTNT
+476 SC
-489 GWKRIDTVSVN
+489 
-500 DKVWDG
+500 
-506 VSWVKH
+506 
-512 EGLICNGWRN
+512 
-522 TINVAGIDMTPDH
+522 
-535 LVFDGSSWK
+535 
-544 MAVEL
+544 
-549 LGEPRYLKSATEW
+549 
-562 ASASY
+562 
-567 ETVLL
+567 
-572 THQKDIAPYGFSPHV
+572 
-587 LTAAPNAGIEAMP
+587 
-600 WLMERLA
+600 
-607 SCARTARHETLSIL
+607 
-621 QVLRGVLKTLKSVP
+621 
-635 SLANSQF
+635 
-642 LTTTVTNTLMPTA
+642 
-655 KNVQSTV
+655 
-662 HWCSALAGL
+662 
-671 NHIGYCNPICVTD
+671 GY
-684 GPQDVMLVQR
+684 
-694 RKQEQHKTKS
+694 S
-704 IGTMQ
+704 
-709 MWCRI
+709 
-714 MQHVG
+714 
-719 GYLGVFPLVSHDA
+719 
-732 VQRRIS
+732 
-738 VKPGN
+738 
-743 IMEAGVSESN
+743 
-753 FQTVEP
+753 
-759 FSSILSRCRDM
+759 
-770 MTRLWSWIGLI
+770 
-781 ATGTMRQVISVLL
+781 
-794 RGRRIYITEDRL
+794 
-806 GTCSRSSTIS
+806 
-816 EKIKP
+816 
-821 CLRGVSVPSNTNYI
+821 
-835 QKVYDLK
+835 
-842 NCGPNNRFLIRQE
+842 
-855 GTVLMVHNCGYGVG
+855 VG
-869 HTKYSNTLLR
+869 HHKYSNTLLR

-958 FPSGYILRYPGLRVE
+958 FPSGYILRYPGLRAE

-1039 SVVPEEQGEYVKQ
+1039 SVVPEEQGDYVKQ

-1058 SMVPPALNGLPVAC
+1058 SIVPPALNGLPVAC
-1072 EAEIGTTFEIV
+1072 EAKIGTTFEIV

>member
-1 MPESTLVVIDFE
+1 MVESTLVVIDFE

-41 CAFAMSNGA
+41 CAFTLSNGS
-50 CCVDCFAVEHERL
+50 CCVDCSVVEHERL
-63 RTTFEN
+63 KTTFEN

-74 VAWCGHNMHGFDSL
+74 VAWCGHNMHGFDSI
-88 ILSEFFDFHPRK
+88 ILSEFFDFHPRQ

-157 IQYCKDDAAQCYQ
+157 IQYCKDDAGQCYQ
-170 NAQAMLPYMTPDAL
+170 NALAMLPYMTPDAL

-209 LSDLDAAADKARQ
+209 MSDLDAAADKARQ
-222 ELMSMFSFQTN
+222 ELMAMFSFASN

-239 LRSADKFAVMLRSLG
+239 LRSADKFADMLRSLG

-275 AADAGVPGAAE
+275 AADAGLPGAAE

-312 PDPRV
+312 PDQRV

-476 SCLAGTVEVLTNT
+476 SC
-489 GWKRIDTVSVN
+489 
-500 DKVWDG
+500 
-506 VSWVKH
+506 
-512 EGLICNGWRN
+512 
-522 TINVAGIDMTPDH
+522 
-535 LVFDGSSWK
+535 
-544 MAVEL
+544 
-549 LGEPRYLKSATEW
+549 
-562 ASASY
+562 
-567 ETVLL
+567 
-572 THQKDIAPYGFSPHV
+572 
-587 LTAAPNAGIEAMP
+587 
-600 WLMERLA
+600 
-607 SCARTARHETLSIL
+607 
-621 QVLRGVLKTLKSVP
+621 
-635 SLANSQF
+635 
-642 LTTTVTNTLMPTA
+642 
-655 KNVQSTV
+655 
-662 HWCSALAGL
+662 
-671 NHIGYCNPICVTD
+671 
-684 GPQDVMLVQR
+684 
-694 RKQEQHKTKS
+694 
-704 IGTMQ
+704 
-709 MWCRI
+709 
-714 MQHVG
+714 
-719 GYLGVFPLVSHDA
+719 
-732 VQRRIS
+732 
-738 VKPGN
+738 
-743 IMEAGVSESN
+743 
-753 FQTVEP
+753 
-759 FSSILSRCRDM
+759 
-770 MTRLWSWIGLI
+770 
-781 ATGTMRQVISVLL
+781 
-794 RGRRIYITEDRL
+794 
-806 GTCSRSSTIS
+806 
-816 EKIKP
+816 
-821 CLRGVSVPSNTNYI
+821 
-835 QKVYDLK
+835 
-842 NCGPNNRFLIRQE
+842 
-855 GTVLMVHNCGYGVG
+855 GYGVG
-869 HTKYSNTLLR
+869 YVKYSNTLLR

-958 FPSGYILRYPGLRVE
+958 FPSGYILRYPGLRAE
-973 RNDRGKWQF
+973 RNDRGRWQF
-982 LYDTYKGASKIPTHI
+982 VYDTYKGASKIPTHI

-1052 QMLHYM
+1052 QMLYYM

>member
-27 PIEYVRNENFAPQL
+27 PIEYVRNEKFTPQL
-41 CAFAMSNGA
+41 CAFTLSNGS
-50 CCVDCFAVEHERL
+50 CCVDCSVVEHERL

-88 ILSEFFDFHPRK
+88 ILSEFFDFHPQK
-100 IWDTIAMM
+100 IYDTIAMM

-122 ALTEFLGNGHKAAG
+122 ALTEFLGNGNKAAG

-148 FTPEERMFF
+148 FTPEERAFF
-157 IQYCKDDAAQCYQ
+157 IQYCKDDAGQCYQ
-170 NAQAMLPYMTPDAL
+170 NAQDMLPYMTPDAL

-222 ELMSMFSFQTN
+222 ELMAMFSFQTN

-239 LRSADKFAVMLRSLG
+239 LRSADKFADMLRSLG

-275 AADAGVPGAAE
+275 AADAGRPGAAE

-399 PEGQVVVACDSA
+399 PKGKVVVACDSS

-458 AGDKKMKMYRNTG
+458 AGDKQMKNYRNVG

-476 SCLAGTVEVLTNT
+476 SCFAGDTEVLTDT
-489 GWKRIDTVSVN
+489 GWKPIVMVSET
-500 DKVWDG
+500 DKLWDG
-506 VSWVKH
+506 ESWVRH
-512 EGLICNGWRN
+512 NGLICNGKKN
-522 TINVAGIDMTPDH
+522 TIELAGVRVTPDH
-535 LVFDGSSWK
+535 LIFDGFSWK
-544 MAVEL
+544 TVAAL
-549 LGEPRYLKSATEW
+549 QNEPRYLKSAMFLAVEQSLIALWNNESVSGVSCTNVNVANAEHYIGTMDTLFPEENVQPLARIAAYVTEQICG
-562 ASASY
+562 A
-567 ETVLL
+567 L
-572 THQKDIAPYGFSPHV
+572 
-587 LTAAPNAGIEAMP
+587 
-600 WLMERLA
+600 
-607 SCARTARHETLSIL
+607 HENTL
-621 QVLRGVLKTLKSVP
+621 TLKSDSDSGISQSSVVNEDC
-635 SLANSQF
+635 SLAEQIRTVESICHLFNATVVQNLSGHCKQILEQAGLHGVTCVRRNSRTLQDMDQTMSAAQSLF
-642 LTTTVTNTLMPTA
+642 LTPDCESVTSNESMYADNGVKILRTPLTRAMEEEVLSFVSRMLGISYYTYPRLKAGMTLLSS
-655 KNVQSTV
+655 STV
-662 HWCSALAGL
+662 STTMETTKEETYAWLHGL
-671 NHIGYCNPICVTD
+671 SNAVTD
-684 GPQDVMLVQR
+684 VLFHLY
-694 RKQEQHKTKS
+694 KQKT
-704 IGTMQ
+704 T
-709 MWCRI
+709 
-714 MQHVG
+714 
-719 GYLGVFPLVSHDA
+719 
-732 VQRRIS
+732 
-738 VKPGN
+738 N
-743 IMEAGVSESN
+743 
-753 FQTVEP
+753 
-759 FSSILSRCRDM
+759 
-770 MTRLWSWIGLI
+770 
-781 ATGTMRQVISVLL
+781 
-794 RGRRIYITEDRL
+794 
-806 GTCSRSSTIS
+806 S
-816 EKIKP
+816 EKN
-821 CLRGVSVPSNTNYI
+821 CSDSEL
-835 QKVYDLK
+835 QMEEVYDIR
-842 NCGPNNRFLIRQE
+842 NAGPNHRFVVRSKVGWLWC
-855 GTVLMVHNCGYGVG
+855 HNCGYGVG

-879 QGIHLHEDLDRHH
+879 QGIRLHEDLDRHH

-958 FPSGYILRYPGLRVE
+958 FPSGYILRYPGLRAE

-1039 SVVPEEQGEYVKQ
+1039 SVVPEEQGDYVKQ

>member
-27 PIEYVRNENFAPQL
+27 PIEYVRNEKFTPQL
-41 CAFAMSNGA
+41 CAFTLSNGS
-50 CCVDCFAVEHERL
+50 CCVDCSVVEHERL

-88 ILSEFFDFHPRK
+88 ILSEFFDFHPQK
-100 IWDTIAMM
+100 IYDTIAMM

-122 ALTEFLGNGHKAAG
+122 ALTEFLGNGNKAAG

-148 FTPEERMFF
+148 FTPEERAFF
-157 IQYCKDDAAQCYQ
+157 IQYCKDDAGQCYQ
-170 NAQAMLPYMTPDAL
+170 NAQDMLPYMTPDAL

-222 ELMSMFSFQTN
+222 ELMAMFSFQTN

-239 LRSADKFAVMLRSLG
+239 LRSADKFADMLRSLG

-275 AADAGVPGAAE
+275 AADAGRPGAAE

-399 PEGQVVVACDSA
+399 PKGKVVVACDSS

-445 FGVPWQDIKAGAK
+445 FGVPWQDIKSGAK
-458 AGDKKMKMYRNTG
+458 SGDKKMKMYRNTG
-471 KTGIL
+471 KTCVL
-476 SCLAGTVEVLTNT
+476 S
-489 GWKRIDTVSVN
+489 
-500 DKVWDG
+500 
-506 VSWVKH
+506 
-512 EGLICNGWRN
+512 
-522 TINVAGIDMTPDH
+522 
-535 LVFDGSSWK
+535 
-544 MAVEL
+544 
-549 LGEPRYLKSATEW
+549 
-562 ASASY
+562 
-567 ETVLL
+567 
-572 THQKDIAPYGFSPHV
+572 
-587 LTAAPNAGIEAMP
+587 
-600 WLMERLA
+600 
-607 SCARTARHETLSIL
+607 
-621 QVLRGVLKTLKSVP
+621 
-635 SLANSQF
+635 
-642 LTTTVTNTLMPTA
+642 
-655 KNVQSTV
+655 
-662 HWCSALAGL
+662 
-671 NHIGYCNPICVTD
+671 
-684 GPQDVMLVQR
+684 
-694 RKQEQHKTKS
+694 
-704 IGTMQ
+704 
-709 MWCRI
+709 
-714 MQHVG
+714 
-719 GYLGVFPLVSHDA
+719 
-732 VQRRIS
+732 
-738 VKPGN
+738 
-743 IMEAGVSESN
+743 
-753 FQTVEP
+753 
-759 FSSILSRCRDM
+759 
-770 MTRLWSWIGLI
+770 
-781 ATGTMRQVISVLL
+781 
-794 RGRRIYITEDRL
+794 
-806 GTCSRSSTIS
+806 
-816 EKIKP
+816 
-821 CLRGVSVPSNTNYI
+821 
-835 QKVYDLK
+835 
-842 NCGPNNRFLIRQE
+842 
-855 GTVLMVHNCGYGVG
+855 CGYGVG
-869 HTKYSNTLLR
+869 HHKYSNTLLR

-948 RTDLCVPSVR
+948 RTDLCVPSVQ
-958 FPSGYILRYPGLRVE
+958 FPSGYILRYPGLRAE

-982 LYDTYKGASKIPTHI
+982 VYDTYKGASKIPTHI

-1058 SMVPPALNGLPVAC
+1058 SIVPPALNGLPVAC

>member
-27 PIEYVRNENFAPQL
+27 PIEYVRNENFVPQL
-41 CAFAMSNGA
+41 CAFTLSNGS
-50 CCVDCFAVEHERL
+50 CCVDCSVVEHERL
-63 RTTFEN
+63 KTTFEN

-74 VAWCGHNMHGFDSL
+74 VAWCGHNMHGFDSI
-88 ILSEFFDFHPRK
+88 ILSEFFDFHPRQ

-157 IQYCKDDAAQCYQ
+157 IQYCKDDAGQCYQ

-222 ELMSMFSFQTN
+222 ELMAMFSFASN

-239 LRSADKFAVMLRSLG
+239 LRSADKFADMLRSLG

-261 SAAKTKTKREKLQL
+261 SAAKTKTKREKLRL
-275 AADAGVPGAAE
+275 AADAGIPGAAE

-312 PDPRV
+312 PDQRV

-458 AGDKKMKMYRNTG
+458 AGDKQMKMYRNTG

-476 SCLAGTVEVLTNT
+476 SC
-489 GWKRIDTVSVN
+489 
-500 DKVWDG
+500 
-506 VSWVKH
+506 
-512 EGLICNGWRN
+512 
-522 TINVAGIDMTPDH
+522 
-535 LVFDGSSWK
+535 
-544 MAVEL
+544 
-549 LGEPRYLKSATEW
+549 
-562 ASASY
+562 
-567 ETVLL
+567 
-572 THQKDIAPYGFSPHV
+572 
-587 LTAAPNAGIEAMP
+587 
-600 WLMERLA
+600 
-607 SCARTARHETLSIL
+607 
-621 QVLRGVLKTLKSVP
+621 
-635 SLANSQF
+635 
-642 LTTTVTNTLMPTA
+642 
-655 KNVQSTV
+655 
-662 HWCSALAGL
+662 
-671 NHIGYCNPICVTD
+671 
-684 GPQDVMLVQR
+684 
-694 RKQEQHKTKS
+694 
-704 IGTMQ
+704 
-709 MWCRI
+709 
-714 MQHVG
+714 
-719 GYLGVFPLVSHDA
+719 
-732 VQRRIS
+732 
-738 VKPGN
+738 
-743 IMEAGVSESN
+743 
-753 FQTVEP
+753 
-759 FSSILSRCRDM
+759 
-770 MTRLWSWIGLI
+770 
-781 ATGTMRQVISVLL
+781 
-794 RGRRIYITEDRL
+794 
-806 GTCSRSSTIS
+806 
-816 EKIKP
+816 
-821 CLRGVSVPSNTNYI
+821 
-835 QKVYDLK
+835 
-842 NCGPNNRFLIRQE
+842 
-855 GTVLMVHNCGYGVG
+855 GYGVG
-869 HTKYSNTLLR
+869 HYKYSNTLLR

-958 FPSGYILRYPGLRVE
+958 FPSGYILRYPGLRAE
-973 RNDRGKWQF
+973 RNDRGRWQF
-982 LYDTYKGASKIPTHI
+982 VYDTYKGASKIPTHI

-1025 AGIKLACNIHDAWA
+1025 AGIRLACNIHDAWA

-1052 QMLHYM
+1052 QMLYYM

>member
-27 PIEYVRNENFAPQL
+27 PIEYVRNEKFTPQL
-41 CAFAMSNGA
+41 CAFTLSNGS
-50 CCVDCFAVEHERL
+50 CCVDCSVVEHERL

-88 ILSEFFDFHPRK
+88 ILSEFFDFHPQK
-100 IWDTIAMM
+100 IYDTIAMM

-122 ALTEFLGNGHKAAG
+122 ALTEFLGNGNKAAG

-148 FTPEERMFF
+148 FTPEERAFF
-157 IQYCKDDAAQCYQ
+157 IQYCKDDAGQCYQ

-222 ELMSMFSFQTN
+222 ELMAMFSFQTN

-239 LRSADKFAVMLRSLG
+239 LRSADKFAAMLRSLG

-275 AADAGVPGAAE
+275 AADAGRPGAAE

-399 PEGQVVVACDSA
+399 PKGKVVVACDSS

-471 KTGIL
+471 KSCVL
-476 SCLAGTVEVLTNT
+476 SC
-489 GWKRIDTVSVN
+489 
-500 DKVWDG
+500 
-506 VSWVKH
+506 
-512 EGLICNGWRN
+512 
-522 TINVAGIDMTPDH
+522 
-535 LVFDGSSWK
+535 
-544 MAVEL
+544 
-549 LGEPRYLKSATEW
+549 
-562 ASASY
+562 
-567 ETVLL
+567 
-572 THQKDIAPYGFSPHV
+572 
-587 LTAAPNAGIEAMP
+587 
-600 WLMERLA
+600 
-607 SCARTARHETLSIL
+607 
-621 QVLRGVLKTLKSVP
+621 
-635 SLANSQF
+635 
-642 LTTTVTNTLMPTA
+642 
-655 KNVQSTV
+655 
-662 HWCSALAGL
+662 
-671 NHIGYCNPICVTD
+671 GY
-684 GPQDVMLVQR
+684 
-694 RKQEQHKTKS
+694 S
-704 IGTMQ
+704 
-709 MWCRI
+709 
-714 MQHVG
+714 
-719 GYLGVFPLVSHDA
+719 
-732 VQRRIS
+732 
-738 VKPGN
+738 
-743 IMEAGVSESN
+743 
-753 FQTVEP
+753 
-759 FSSILSRCRDM
+759 
-770 MTRLWSWIGLI
+770 
-781 ATGTMRQVISVLL
+781 
-794 RGRRIYITEDRL
+794 
-806 GTCSRSSTIS
+806 
-816 EKIKP
+816 
-821 CLRGVSVPSNTNYI
+821 
-835 QKVYDLK
+835 
-842 NCGPNNRFLIRQE
+842 
-855 GTVLMVHNCGYGVG
+855 VG
-869 HTKYSNTLLR
+869 HHKYSNTLLR

-958 FPSGYILRYPGLRVE
+958 FPSGYILRYPGLRAE

-982 LYDTYKGASKIPTHI
+982 VYDTYKGASKIPTHI

-1058 SMVPPALNGLPVAC
+1058 SIVPPALNGLPVAC

>member
-27 PIEYVRNENFAPQL
+27 PIEYVRNEKFTPQL
-41 CAFAMSNGA
+41 CAFTLSNGS
-50 CCVDCFAVEHERL
+50 CCVDCSDVERERL
-63 RTTFEN
+63 QTTFKN

-88 ILSEFFDFHPRK
+88 ILSEFFDFHPQK
-100 IWDTIAMM
+100 IYDTIAMM

-122 ALTEFLGNGHKAAG
+122 ALTEFLGNGNKAAG

-148 FTPEERMFF
+148 FTPEERAFF
-157 IQYCKDDAAQCYQ
+157 IQYCKDDAGQCYQ

-222 ELMSMFSFQTN
+222 ELMAMFSFQTN

-239 LRSADKFAVMLRSLG
+239 LRSADKFADMLRSLG

-275 AADAGVPGAAE
+275 AADAGRPGAAE

-399 PEGQVVVACDSA
+399 PKGKVVVACDSS

-471 KTGIL
+471 KSCVL
-476 SCLAGTVEVLTNT
+476 SC
-489 GWKRIDTVSVN
+489 
-500 DKVWDG
+500 
-506 VSWVKH
+506 
-512 EGLICNGWRN
+512 
-522 TINVAGIDMTPDH
+522 
-535 LVFDGSSWK
+535 
-544 MAVEL
+544 
-549 LGEPRYLKSATEW
+549 
-562 ASASY
+562 
-567 ETVLL
+567 
-572 THQKDIAPYGFSPHV
+572 
-587 LTAAPNAGIEAMP
+587 
-600 WLMERLA
+600 
-607 SCARTARHETLSIL
+607 
-621 QVLRGVLKTLKSVP
+621 
-635 SLANSQF
+635 
-642 LTTTVTNTLMPTA
+642 
-655 KNVQSTV
+655 
-662 HWCSALAGL
+662 
-671 NHIGYCNPICVTD
+671 GY
-684 GPQDVMLVQR
+684 
-694 RKQEQHKTKS
+694 S
-704 IGTMQ
+704 
-709 MWCRI
+709 
-714 MQHVG
+714 
-719 GYLGVFPLVSHDA
+719 
-732 VQRRIS
+732 
-738 VKPGN
+738 
-743 IMEAGVSESN
+743 
-753 FQTVEP
+753 
-759 FSSILSRCRDM
+759 
-770 MTRLWSWIGLI
+770 
-781 ATGTMRQVISVLL
+781 
-794 RGRRIYITEDRL
+794 
-806 GTCSRSSTIS
+806 
-816 EKIKP
+816 
-821 CLRGVSVPSNTNYI
+821 
-835 QKVYDLK
+835 
-842 NCGPNNRFLIRQE
+842 
-855 GTVLMVHNCGYGVG
+855 VG
-869 HTKYSNTLLR
+869 HHKYSNTLLR

-948 RTDLCVPSVR
+948 RTDLCVPSVQ
-958 FPSGYILRYPGLRVE
+958 FPSGYILRYPGLRAE

-982 LYDTYKGASKIPTHI
+982 VYDTYKGASKIPTHI

-1058 SMVPPALNGLPVAC
+1058 SIVPPALNGLPVAC